1 MIKNKWTVKII
12 LLVTVI
18 LAGLIL
24 CINSINGIPDAETN
38 YKEIYSAMLNA
49 NQEDNLNWENETDFE
64 VNREE
69 IQGGG
74 FQVPKIEGRA
84 IYCTERDVTL
94 AMTSAMWRG
103 ESNEYTYYWSTP
115 KVENIFNPAN
125 VDKEGRIWSKELSKN
140 EIDAINSTGD
150 FVNSLDSAIRTRG
163 YYKCSN
169 NHTTISADKAYVITA
184 DPCNQWTP
192 RKQIVMWMLQI
203 TGGINVDNAETIIA
217 KLKLDGSKA
226 EFVRSDIEAIKQLY
240 NEAIKYGKFKER
252 VNNALSNDG
261 NYATNLTDVDNITS
275 EYYTSNSN
283 KYIKVGP
290 YTMKYVNGKYLNEE
304 IIFGGIGGKVDN
316 ETLGLY
322 IQNGNQKIKVNK
334 IITDDK
340 IANTKN
346 FRPCEES
353 DPVSGLYVEHT
364 TDFMRPS
371 SEKEFYILIPKT
383 ELEADAKLYAHF
395 TWMEAKGEECVKN
408 GISYQISEGSLEK
421 KNRITRLKPNKDK
434 KIKFEA
440 TFTQQLTEFNGEREL
455 KEFTLDLGTVQPPS
469 KEGSYYVSI
478 RKIGEG
484 GKGLEG
490 AEFLINGVSYGTNED
505 GYIENEDGDILMEQ
519 LINASGTETW
529 TVEEKSAPEGYITQP
544 LKIVFN
550 VYKVY
555 NSTTNTYEVDRIEIV
570 SSNSNAKVTFN
581 KENKT
586 ITVQIKNIEKPD
598 PNNPNDLL
606 DTYEIKAKKVDEQGK
621 GLAGAKFNI
630 TWPTGKTSEA
640 TSNENGDLV
649 ISGQT
654 PILGLN
660 SEEEDHFK
668 IEEIEAPAGYKMING
683 AIEFDVKK
691 EKLITIDGTDKY
703 GITGIINVNAP
714 EGVTIELNGRG
725 EISIVIPNQK
735 DIKLISIGGNVWEDA
750 KTGKASL
757 GDGINSTT
765 NNVDKNLENIKVSLY
780 TEDMKLAELMPA
792 DSVTNIYNRINPT
805 LTDANG
811 NYKFE
816 GVDESKKYY
825 VVFEYDGQ
833 VYMPTE
839 YLAKGISGDTI
850 QNYNSVE
857 EMLGELT
864 NIGTGRDNGNSGST
878 GGKNTGTG
886 TNTGSGK
893 NTQTNTE
900 WFEKW
905 KTNSKASELET
916 NTGKNTIEG
925 RQTFNNRFAE
935 IGASPK
941 NYISKNTLGISTYL
955 VEEEGIYY
963 NKSYTRLELM
973 GYTLKKTSKGVAYVQ
988 DKIQLVDG
996 YKYNKYGTLDYDD
1009 NGAIT
1014 SEWSEGLISQKIKEF
1029 IVANGHYP
1037 NEAEKVRIYRS
1048 IVGDMNDDEAWNKL
1062 QFIEDC
1068 KMSALTKSP
1077 FNSGIEYYPTNKN
1090 ATFGTDLLT
1099 NYVNLGLW
1107 RRQEFNAQLTKD
1119 VVEVTTTSN
1128 GNSLTT
1134 PFNSKEK
1141 ALYYIK
1147 DYMNDYTN
1155 AIKENNG
1162 KINLAKQYAD
1172 SQQGIYINRLNAQYY
1187 YNKYYDRPIK
1197 QSEYMGQRNL
1207 EVEIKYRI
1215 TVYNLSQSLETQII
1229 EVVDYYDD
1237 SLQLTSAVVNTN
1249 GKNISNDKSS
1259 AVSESIY
1266 GQVTEK
1272 SFPGFN
1278 KVYIRLQNK
1287 QLATGEGITIDL
1299 TYKVKRMALQGFEGY
1314 INIGEKTNIAEINGY
1329 KTYYSA
1335 NTSTPNRHGAIIG
1348 NNTTVAGLIDVN
1360 STPGNLET
1368 IEEITNGVI
1377 NFEDD
1382 SDKTT
1387 ATLTI
1392 DDGDDPT
1399 PPDSDTPPDSN
1410 TPIDSTNIISGC
1422 VWEDA
1427 KTGKASLG
1435 NGIRDSG
1442 EKRIAG
1448 VKVALCTRE
1457 DKINDQLS
1465 TGEKQVDWIQ
1475 RYNEK
1480 NYNKYTYKVVKEETT
1495 DQNGEYSFKD
1505 VEKGDYYVLFGY
1517 GLDDAT
1523 VLTNNKEN
1531 ETNKIL
1537 GKTGSNTKSY
1547 NGQDYKS
1554 TIFQAGFENGYDIEN
1569 VDYDKSLNEAHVSKA
1584 IDDWARV
1591 EEVNKYS
1598 KIQTNHIAEV
1608 LASPTKVPTYLGE
1621 QYGSDLMGRLV
1632 DELTTNTWKIAK
1644 TQKIKIEGRRG
1655 GEKIENVD
1663 LGLVERPITQ
1673 LQITNN
1679 VENVK
1684 VTLSDGSI
1692 VFDATQTAE
1701 AKGNEIKNV
1710 IWKSNR
1716 STTKGIT
1723 GGFIQLYL
1731 DEELMYGATIQ
1742 ITYKMQINKLNDY
1755 VEYEGLEY
1763 YAKGRTNSENKVE
1776 SKAKKLVCYIPN
1788 KMQFNKTQS
1797 GDWNSITDINEI
1809 IPAEEKD
1816 GENINNNLVNYRLKD
1831 TISSQSN
1838 TISKI
1843 EADNINNKYSNKGYL
1858 DNEYLN
1864 NNMLTISQ
1872 LITKEGA
1879 QGGYECKVE
1888 IVELENAVGRRMKTS
1903 IVGNFNPANDPV
1915 ENDEAKAENVAVMPP
1930 FGIGQVF
1937 YYILTIVIAGMLVV
1951 GIIFIKKKVLVK

>member
-49 NQEDNLNWENETDFE
+49 NQEDNLNWGNETGFE
-64 VNREE
+64 VDPDNM
-69 IQGGG
+69 QSNG
-74 FQVPKIEGRA
+74 FEVPKVEGRA
-84 IYCTERDVTL
+84 IYCTERGVTL
-94 AMTSAMWRG
+94 AMNSNMYRG
-103 ESNEYTYYWSTP
+103 TNTAYSYYNWGP
-115 KVENIFNPAN
+115 KIVSNIFDPAN
-125 VDKEGRIWSKELSKN
+125 GNLWSRELTDT
-140 EIDAINSTGD
+140 EISAINNVKD
-150 FVNSLDSAIRTRG
+150 FGLLATIRTRG

-226 EFVRSDIEAIKQLY
+226 KFVRSDIEAIKQLY
-240 NEAIKYGKFKER
+240 NEAKAYRRFKNG
-252 VNNALSNDG
+252 VNKALSNG
-261 NYATNLTDVDNITS
+261 GSYATNLTDVDNMTS

-283 KYIKVGP
+283 EYIKVGP
-290 YTMKYVNGKYLNEE
+290 YTMKYVNGKYKDEK

-322 IQNGNQKIKVNK
+322 IQNGNQKIKVEK
-334 IITDDK
+334 IITNDNER
-340 IANTKN
+340 NTKN

-383 ELEADAKLYAHF
+383 ELEDDAKLYAHF
-395 TWMEAKGEECVKN
+395 TWMEAKGEKCVKN
-408 GISYQISEGSLEK
+408 GISYQISEDSLK
-421 KNRITRLKPNKDK
+421 KSNGKTKLKPDANK
-434 KIKFEA
+434 KIEFEA
-440 TFTQQLTEFNGEREL
+440 TFTQQLTEFNGERKL

-469 KEGSYYVSI
+469 KEGSYSI
-478 RKIGEG
+478 NMRKIDEKGD
-484 GKGLEG
+484 GLEG
-490 AEFLINGVSYGTNED
+490 AEFLINGLLTYVSDKD
-505 GYIENEDGDILMEQ
+505 GYILRSHQ
-519 LINASGTETW
+519 VINASGTETW
-529 TVEEKSAPEGYITQP
+529 TVEEKSVPEGYITQP

-570 SSNSNAKVTFN
+570 SANSNAKVTFN
-581 KENKT
+581 KENQT
-586 ITVQIKNIEKPD
+586 ITVQIKNIKANPENPD
-598 PNNPNDLL
+598 DLL
-606 DTYEIKAKKVDEQGK
+606 DTYEIKARKVNEQGN

-654 PILGLN
+654 PMLGLN
-660 SEEEDHFK
+660 SEGEDHFK

-780 TEDMKLAELMPA
+780 TEDMKPAELMPA

-905 KTNSKASELET
+905 KANSKASEYET
-916 NTGKNTIEG
+916 NTGRITIEG

-1048 IVGDMNDDEAWNKL
+1048 IVGDMNDNEAWNKL

-1141 ALYYIK
+1141 ALYNIK

-1155 AIKENNG
+1155 AIKDNNG

-1197 QSEYMGQRNL
+1197 QSEYIGQRNL

-1215 TVYNLSQSLETQII
+1215 TVYNLSQSLETQIT

-1249 GKNISNDKSS
+1249 GKNISKDKSS

-1314 INIGEKTNIAEINGY
+1314 VNIGEKTNIAEINGY

-1348 NNTTVAGLIDVN
+1348 NNTTVAGLVDVN

-1392 DDGDDPT
+1392 TDDPT
-1399 PPDSDTPPDSN
+1399 PPDPDTPPDPN

-1422 VWEDA
+1422 VWEDNN
-1427 KTGKASLG
+1427 K

-1442 EKRIAG
+1442 EEKIAG
-1448 VKVALCTRE
+1448 VKVALCTR
-1457 DKINDQLS
+1457 INDQLG

-1495 DQNGEYSFKD
+1495 DQNGEYRFKD
-1505 VEKGDYYVLFGY
+1505 VEKGYYYVLFGY

-1554 TIFQAGFENGYDIEN
+1554 TIFQANLENGEYDLEKIKE
-1569 VDYDKSLNEAHVSKA
+1569 YDKNLNDKYVSDA
-1584 IDDWARV
+1584 IDDWERV
-1591 EEVNKYS
+1591 KEVNEYS

-1644 TQKIKIEGRRG
+1644 TPKIEVTEVKG
-1655 GEKIENVD
+1655 GERIPNVD
-1663 LGLVERPITQ
+1663 LGLVERPKTQ

-1701 AKGNEIKNV
+1701 ATKGNV

-1716 STTKGIT
+1716 SATKGIT
-1723 GGFIQLYL
+1723 GGLIHLYL
-1731 DEELMYGATIQ
+1731 DKELMYGATIQ
-1742 ITYKMQINKLNDY
+1742 ITYKMQINNLNDY

-1843 EADNINNKYSNKGYL
+1843 EADNINNA
-1858 DNEYLN
+1858 YLN

-1872 LITKEGA
+1872 LITKESA

-1888 IVELENAVGRRMKTS
+1888 IVELENAVGRRMETS

-1915 ENDEAKAENVAVMPP
+1915 ENDEAKAEDVAVMPP

-1937 YYILTIVIAGMLVV
+1937 YYVLTIVIAGMLVV

>member
-49 NQEDNLNWENETDFE
+49 NQEDNLNWGNETGFE
-64 VNREE
+64 VDPDN
-69 IQGGG
+69 IQSNG
-74 FQVPKIEGRA
+74 FEVPKVEGRA
-84 IYCTERDVTL
+84 IYCTERGVTL
-94 AMTSAMWRG
+94 AMNSNMYRG
-103 ESNEYTYYWSTP
+103 TNKAYSYYNWGP
-115 KVENIFNPAN
+115 KIVSNIFDPAN
-125 VDKEGRIWSKELSKN
+125 GMWSKTLTDD
-140 EIDAINSTGD
+140 EIEAINNVKD
-150 FVNSLDSAIRTRG
+150 FGLLATIRTRG

-192 RKQIVMWMLQI
+192 RKQIVMWMLI
-203 TGGINVDNAETIIA
+203 DGGVNTENAETIIER
-217 KLKLDGSKA
+217 LDIDGGKA
-226 EFVRSDIEAIKQLY
+226 QFVRDNVDAIKQLY
-240 NEAIKYGKFKER
+240 YEAIAYGKFKER

-275 EYYTSNSN
+275 EYYPSNS
-283 KYIKVGP
+283 KEYIKVGP
-290 YTMKYVNGKYLNEE
+290 YTMKYVNGKYKDEK

-334 IITDDK
+334 IITDDEVN
-340 IANTKN
+340 NTKN
-346 FRPCEES
+346 FKPCEES
-353 DPVSGLYVEHT
+353 HPVSGLYVEHT
-364 TDFMRPS
+364 KTAMKPS

-395 TWMEAKGEECVKN
+395 TWMEAKGEKCVKN
-408 GISYQISEGSLEK
+408 GISYQISEDSLK
-421 KNRITRLKPNKDK
+421 KSNGKTKLKPDANK
-434 KIKFEA
+434 KIEFEA
-440 TFTQQLTEFNGEREL
+440 TFTQQLTEFNGERKL

-469 KEGSYYVSI
+469 KEGSYSI
-478 RKIGEG
+478 NMRKIYEDENGVEH
-484 GKGLEG
+484 GLEG
-490 AEFLINGVSYGTNED
+490 AEFLINGLLTYVSDED
-505 GYIENEDGDILMEQ
+505 GYILRGQQI
-519 LINASGTETW
+519 INASGTETW
-529 TVEEKSAPEGYITQP
+529 TVEEKIAPAGYIVQP

-570 SSNSNAKVTFN
+570 SSNSNAEVTFN
-581 KENKT
+581 KEDQT
-586 ITVQIKNIEKPD
+586 ITVKIKNIK
-598 PNNPNDLL
+598 NPNPDNPDDLL
-606 DTYEIKAKKVDEQGK
+606 NTYKIKAKKVDEQGN
-621 GLAGAKFNI
+621 GLAGAKFKI

-654 PILGLN
+654 PTLLLN
-660 SEEEDHFK
+660 SEGEDHFK

-703 GITGIINVNAP
+703 GITIVNVNTP
-714 EGVTIELNGRG
+714 EGVIIGLSGSG
-725 EISIVIPNQK
+725 EISIVISNQK
-735 DIKLISIGGNVWEDA
+735 DIPLISIGGNVWEDA

-780 TEDMKLAELMPA
+780 TEDMKLAELMPD

-905 KTNSKASELET
+905 KANSKASELET

-996 YKYNKYGTLDYDD
+996 YKYNQYGTLDYDD

-1215 TVYNLSQSLETQII
+1215 TVYNLSQSLETQIT

-1505 VEKGDYYVLFGY
+1505 VKKGDYYVLFGY

-1523 VLTNNKEN
+1523 ILTNNKEN

-1554 TIFQAGFENGYDIEN
+1554 TIFQANLENGEYDLEEIKE
-1569 VDYDKSLNEAHVSKA
+1569 YDKNLNDKYVSDA
-1584 IDDWARV
+1584 IDDWDRV
-1591 EEVNKYS
+1591 KEVNEYS

-1644 TQKIKIEGRRG
+1644 TPKIEVTEVKG
-1655 GEKIENVD
+1655 GERIPNVD

-1701 AKGNEIKNV
+1701 ATKNV

-1716 STTKGIT
+1716 IATKGIT

-1742 ITYKMQINKLNDY
+1742 ITYKMQINEKNDDY

-1763 YAKGRTNSENKVE
+1763 YAKGRTNSGIKVE

-1843 EADNINNKYSNKGYL
+1843 EANNIN
-1858 DNEYLN
+1858 NEYLN
-1864 NNMLTISQ
+1864 HNMLTISQ

-1888 IVELENAVGRRMKTS
+1888 IVELENAVGRRMETS
-1903 IVGNFNPANDPV
+1903 IVGNFNPANNPV
-1915 ENDEAKAENVAVMPP
+1915 ENDEAKAEDVAVMPP

>member
-38 YKEIYSAMLNA
+38 YKEVYSAMLNA
-49 NQEDNLNWENETDFE
+49 NQEDNLNWGNETGFE
-64 VNREE
+64 VDPDN
-69 IQGGG
+69 IQGNG
-74 FQVPKIEGRA
+74 FEVPKVEGRA
-84 IYCTERDVTL
+84 IYCTQRGVTL

-103 ESNEYTYYWSTP
+103 ESNAYTYYWSTP
-115 KVENIFNPAN
+115 KVENIFKPAN
-125 VDKEGRIWSKELSKN
+125 EKNLWSKELDDK
-140 EIDAINSTGD
+140 EIEAINNVENFGASIKST
-150 FVNSLDSAIRTRG
+150 IRTRG
-163 YYKCSN
+163 YYECGN

-184 DPCNQWTP
+184 EPCNQWTP
-192 RKQIVMWMLQI
+192 RKQIVMWMLI
-203 TGGINVDNAETIIA
+203 DGGVNTENAETIIA
-217 KLKLDGSKA
+217 RLDIDGGKA
-226 EFVRSDIEAIKQLY
+226 QFVRDNVDAIKQLY

-322 IQNGNQKIKVNK
+322 IQNGNQKIKVEK
-334 IITDDK
+334 IITNDNEW
-340 IANTKN
+340 NTKN

-421 KNRITRLKPNKDK
+421 ENGITRLKPNKDK
-434 KIKFEA
+434 KIEFEA
-440 TFTQQLTEFNGEREL
+440 ACTQQLTEFNGEREL

-469 KEGSYYVSI
+469 KEGSYSI
-478 RKIGEG
+478 NMRKIYEDENGVEH
-484 GKGLEG
+484 GLEG
-490 AEFLINGVSYGTNED
+490 AKFLINGLLTRESDKD
-505 GYIENEDGDILMEQ
+505 GFILRCHQ
-519 LINASGTETW
+519 VINASGTETW
-529 TVEEKSAPEGYITQP
+529 TVEEKSAPAGYITQP

-570 SSNSNAKVTFN
+570 SANSNAKVTFN
-581 KENKT
+581 KENQT

-606 DTYEIKAKKVDEQGK
+606 DTYEIKAKKVNEQGN

-654 PILGLN
+654 HILGLN
-660 SEEEDHFK
+660 SEGEDHFK

-750 KTGKASL
+750 KTGKACL

-765 NNVDKNLENIKVSLY
+765 NNVDKKLENIKVSLY
-780 TEDMKLAELMPA
+780 TEDMKLAELMPD

-816 GVDESKKYY
+816 GVCVDESKKYY

-905 KTNSKASELET
+905 KANSKASELET

-1014 SEWSEGLISQKIKEF
+1014 NEWSEGLISKKIKEF

-1077 FNSGIEYYPTNKN
+1077 FNSGIEYYPTDKN

-1119 VVEVTTTSN
+1119 VVEVTTTNTKN
-1128 GNSLTT
+1128 GNSDKTV
-1134 PFNSKEK
+1134 FNGKTY
-1141 ALYYIK
+1141 ALDSIK

-1155 AIKENNG
+1155 AINNSG

-1172 SQQGIYINRLNAQYY
+1172 SQRGIYINRLNAQYY
-1187 YNKYYDRPIK
+1187 YNKYYDRPIMS
-1197 QSEYMGQRNL
+1197 QTDLN
-1207 EVEIKYRI
+1207 VEIKYRI
-1215 TVYNLSQSLETQII
+1215 TIYNLSQSLETQII

-1237 SLQLTSAVVNTN
+1237 SLFLKSAVVNTD

-1259 AVSESIY
+1259 AKPESKY
-1266 GQVTEK
+1266 GPVTEK
-1272 SFPGFN
+1272 SFAGFN
-1278 KVYIRLQNK
+1278 KAYIRLQNK
-1287 QLATGEGITIDL
+1287 QLATGEAITIDL
-1299 TYKVKRMALQGFEGY
+1299 TYEVKRMALQGFQGY
-1314 INIGEKTNIAEINGY
+1314 VNIGEKTNIAEINGY
-1329 KTYYSA
+1329 KTYYSE
-1335 NTSTPNRHGAIIG
+1335 NTSTPNRHGEIIG

-1392 DDGDDPT
+1392 TDDGDDPT
-1399 PPDSDTPPDSN
+1399 PPDPN
-1410 TPIDSTNIISGC
+1410 TPIDSTNTISGC
-1422 VWEDA
+1422 VWEDNN
-1427 KTGKASLG
+1427 K

-1442 EKRIAG
+1442 EEKEKIAG
-1448 VKVALCTRE
+1448 VKVALCKKYERNDSTQQAAGDE
-1457 DKINDQLS
+1457 KLGWIKEYNDKRYNKEYIYKSVADEYT
-1465 TGEKQVDWIQ
+1465 TGEDG
-1475 RYNEK
+1475 
-1480 NYNKYTYKVVKEETT
+1480 KYSFEVKE
-1495 DQNGEYSFKD
+1495 S
-1505 VEKGDYYVLFGY
+1505 GDYYVLFGY

-1523 VLTNNKEN
+1523 VLTNDEDN
-1531 ETNKIL
+1531 ETYKVL
-1537 GKTGSNTKSY
+1537 VERRGKNEKSY

-1742 ITYKMQINKLNDY
+1742 ITYKMQINEKNDDY

-1763 YAKGRTNSENKVE
+1763 YAKGRTNSGIKVE

-1843 EADNINNKYSNKGYL
+1843 EANNIN
-1858 DNEYLN
+1858 NEYLN
-1864 NNMLTISQ
+1864 HNMLTISQ

-1888 IVELENAVGRRMKTS
+1888 IVELENAVGRRMETS

-1937 YYILTIVIAGMLVV
+1937 YYVLTIVIAGMLVV

>member
-49 NQEDNLNWENETDFE
+49 NQEDNLNWGNETGFE
-64 VNREE
+64 VDPDNL
-69 IQGGG
+69 QSNG
-74 FQVPKIEGRA
+74 FEVPKVEGRA
-84 IYCTERDVTL
+84 IYCTERGVTL
-94 AMTSAMWRG
+94 AMNSNMYRG
-103 ESNEYTYYWSTP
+103 TNTAYSYYNWGP
-115 KVENIFNPAN
+115 KIVSNIFDPAN
-125 VDKEGRIWSKELSKN
+125 GNLWSRKLTDT
-140 EIDAINSTGD
+140 EIRAINNVKD
-150 FVNSLDSAIRTRG
+150 FGLLATIRTRG

-240 NEAIKYGKFKER
+240 NEAKAYRRFKNG
-252 VNNALSNDG
+252 VNKALSNG
-261 NYATNLTDVDNITS
+261 GSYATNLTDVDNITS

-283 KYIKVGP
+283 EYIKVGP
-290 YTMKYVNGKYLNEE
+290 YTMKYVNGKYKDEK

-322 IQNGNQKIKVNK
+322 IQNGNQKIKVEK
-334 IITDDK
+334 IITNDNER
-340 IANTKN
+340 NTKN
-346 FRPCEES
+346 FKPCEES

-395 TWMEAKGEECVKN
+395 TWMEAKGEKCVKN
-408 GISYQISEGSLEK
+408 GISYQISEDSLK
-421 KNRITRLKPNKDK
+421 KSNGKTKLKPDANNK
-434 KIKFEA
+434 IEFEA
-440 TFTQQLTEFNGEREL
+440 TFTQQLTEFNGERKL

-469 KEGSYYVSI
+469 KEGSYSI
-478 RKIGEG
+478 NMRKIDEKGD
-484 GKGLEG
+484 GLEG
-490 AEFLINGVSYGTNED
+490 AEFLINGLLTYVSDKD
-505 GYIENEDGDILMEQ
+505 GYILRSHQ
-519 LINASGTETW
+519 VINASGTETW
-529 TVEEKSAPEGYITQP
+529 TVEEKSTPEGYITQP

-570 SSNSNAKVTFN
+570 SANSNAKVTFN
-581 KENKT
+581 KENQT
-586 ITVQIKNIEKPD
+586 ITVQIKNIKANPENPD
-598 PNNPNDLL
+598 DLL
-606 DTYEIKAKKVDEQGK
+606 DTYEIKAKKVNEQGN

-649 ISGQT
+649 ISGQI

-660 SEEEDHFK
+660 SEGEDHFK

-864 NIGTGRDNGNSGST
+864 NIGTGRDNGNSGNT

-905 KTNSKASELET
+905 KANSKASEYET
-916 NTGKNTIEG
+916 NTGRITIEG

-1014 SEWSEGLISQKIKEF
+1014 SEWSEGLISQKVKEF

-1048 IVGDMNDDEAWNKL
+1048 IVGDMNDNEAWNKL

-1141 ALYYIK
+1141 ALYNIK

-1155 AIKENNG
+1155 AIKDNNG

-1215 TVYNLSQSLETQII
+1215 TVYNLSQSLETQIT

-1299 TYKVKRMALQGFEGY
+1299 TYKVKRMALQGFGGY

-1348 NNTTVAGLIDVN
+1348 NNTTVAGLVDVN

-1392 DDGDDPT
+1392 TDDPT
-1399 PPDSDTPPDSN
+1399 PPDPDTPPDPN

-1505 VEKGDYYVLFGY
+1505 VKKGDYYVLFGY

-1523 VLTNNKEN
+1523 ILTNNKEN

-1554 TIFQAGFENGYDIEN
+1554 TIFQANLENGEYDLEEIKE
-1569 VDYDKSLNEAHVSKA
+1569 YDKNLNDKYVSDA
-1584 IDDWARV
+1584 IDDWDRV
-1591 EEVNKYS
+1591 KEVNEYS

-1644 TQKIKIEGRRG
+1644 TPKIEVTEVKG
-1655 GEKIENVD
+1655 GERIPNVD

-1701 AKGNEIKNV
+1701 ATKNV

-1716 STTKGIT
+1716 IATKGIT

-1742 ITYKMQINKLNDY
+1742 ITYKMQINEKNDDY

-1763 YAKGRTNSENKVE
+1763 YAKGRTNSGIKVE

-1843 EADNINNKYSNKGYL
+1843 EANNIN
-1858 DNEYLN
+1858 NEYLN
-1864 NNMLTISQ
+1864 HNMLTISQ

-1888 IVELENAVGRRMKTS
+1888 IVELENAVGRRMETS
-1903 IVGNFNPANDPV
+1903 IVGNFNPANNPV
-1915 ENDEAKAENVAVMPP
+1915 ENDEAKAEDVAVMPP

-1937 YYILTIVIAGMLVV
+1937 YYVLTVVIAGMLVV

>member
-49 NQEDNLNWENETDFE
+49 NQEDNLNWGNETGFE
-64 VNREE
+64 VDPDN
-69 IQGGG
+69 IQSNG
-74 FQVPKIEGRA
+74 FEVPKVEGRA
-84 IYCTERDVTL
+84 IYCTQRGVTL

-103 ESNEYTYYWSTP
+103 ESDAYTYYWSKP

-125 VDKEGRIWSKELSKN
+125 GMWSKTLTDD
-140 EIDAINSTGD
+140 EIKAINSNED
-150 FVNSLDSAIRTRG
+150 FANSHDSAIRTRG
-163 YYKCSN
+163 YYECGN
-169 NHTTISADKAYVITA
+169 NHTTISAEEAYVITA

-192 RKQIVMWMLQI
+192 RKQIVMWMLI
-203 TGGINVDNAETIIA
+203 DGGVNTENAETIIER
-217 KLKLDGSKA
+217 LDIDGGKA
-226 EFVRSDIEAIKQLY
+226 QFVRDNVDAIKQLY
-240 NEAIKYGKFKER
+240 YEAIAYGKFKER

-275 EYYTSNSN
+275 EYYPSNS
-283 KYIKVGP
+283 KEYIKVGP
-290 YTMKYVNGKYLNEE
+290 YTMKYVNGKYKDEK

-334 IITDDK
+334 IITDDEVN
-340 IANTKN
+340 NTKN
-346 FRPCEES
+346 FKPCEES
-353 DPVSGLYVEHT
+353 HPVSGLYVEHT
-364 TDFMRPS
+364 KTAMKPS

-395 TWMEAKGEECVKN
+395 TWMEAKGEKCVKN
-408 GISYQISEGSLEK
+408 GISYQISEDSLK
-421 KNRITRLKPNKDK
+421 KSNGKTKLKPDANK
-434 KIKFEA
+434 KIEFEA
-440 TFTQQLTEFNGEREL
+440 TFTQQLTEFNGERKL

-469 KEGSYYVSI
+469 KEGSYSI
-478 RKIGEG
+478 NMRKIYEDENGVEH
-484 GKGLEG
+484 GLEG
-490 AEFLINGVSYGTNED
+490 AEFLINGLLTYVSDED
-505 GYIENEDGDILMEQ
+505 GYILRGQQI
-519 LINASGTETW
+519 INASGTETW
-529 TVEEKSAPEGYITQP
+529 TVEEKIAPAGYIVQP

-570 SSNSNAKVTFN
+570 SSNSNAEVTFN
-581 KENKT
+581 KEDQT
-586 ITVQIKNIEKPD
+586 ITVKIKNIK
-598 PNNPNDLL
+598 NPNPDNPDDLL
-606 DTYEIKAKKVDEQGK
+606 NTYKIKAKKVDEQGN
-621 GLAGAKFNI
+621 GLAGAKFKI

-654 PILGLN
+654 PTLLLN
-660 SEEEDHFK
+660 SEGEDHFK

-703 GITGIINVNAP
+703 GITIVNVNTP
-714 EGVTIELNGRG
+714 EGVIIGLSGSG
-725 EISIVIPNQK
+725 EISIVISNQK
-735 DIKLISIGGNVWEDA
+735 DIPLISIGGNVWEDA

-780 TEDMKLAELMPA
+780 TEDMKLAELMPD

-905 KTNSKASELET
+905 KANSKASELET

-1392 DDGDDPT
+1392 TDDPT

-1410 TPIDSTNIISGC
+1410 TPIDSTNIIDGC
-1422 VWEDA
+1422 VWEDNN
-1427 KTGKASLG
+1427 K
-1435 NGIRDSG
+1435 NGIRDLG
-1442 EKRIAG
+1442 EEKIAG
-1448 VKVALCTRE
+1448 VKVALCTR
-1457 DKINDQLS
+1457 INDQLGA
-1465 TGEKQVDWIQ
+1465 GEKQVDWIQ

-1554 TIFQAGFENGYDIEN
+1554 TIFQANLENGEYDLEEIKE
-1569 VDYDKSLNEAHVSKA
+1569 YDKNLNDKYVSDA
-1584 IDDWARV
+1584 IDDWGRV
-1591 EEVNKYS
+1591 KEVNEYS

-1644 TQKIKIEGRRG
+1644 TPKIEVTEVKG
-1655 GEKIENVD
+1655 GERIPNVD

-1701 AKGNEIKNV
+1701 ATKGNEIKNV

-1716 STTKGIT
+1716 IATKGIT

-1731 DEELMYGATIQ
+1731 DKELMYGATIQ
-1742 ITYKMQINKLNDY
+1742 ITYKMQINEKNDDY

-1763 YAKGRTNSENKVE
+1763 YAKGRTNSGTKVE
-1776 SKAKKLVCYIPN
+1776 SGAKKLVCYIPN

-1797 GDWNSITDINEI
+1797 GNWNAITDINEI

-1816 GENINNNLVNYRLKD
+1816 DENINNNLVNYRLKD

-1838 TISKI
+1838 TICKI
-1843 EADNINNKYSNKGYL
+1843 ERPNNTEDKEAYL
-1858 DNEYLN
+1858 NNAYLN

-1937 YYILTIVIAGMLVV
+1937 YYVLTVVIAGMLVV

>member
-49 NQEDNLNWENETDFE
+49 NQEDNLNWGNETGFE
-64 VNREE
+64 VNPDN
-69 IQGGG
+69 IQSNG
-74 FQVPKIEGRA
+74 FEVPKVEGRA
-84 IYCTERDVTL
+84 IYCTQRDVTL

-103 ESNEYTYYWSTP
+103 ESSAYTYYWSTP
-115 KVENIFNPAN
+115 KVEDIFNPAN
-125 VDKEGRIWSKELSKN
+125 GNLWSRELTDT
-140 EIDAINSTGD
+140 EISAINN
-150 FVNSLDSAIRTRG
+150 VNNFGLPATIRTRG

-226 EFVRSDIEAIKQLY
+226 QFVRDNVDAIKQLY

-340 IANTKN
+340 ITNTKN
-346 FRPCEES
+346 FKPCEES

-383 ELEADAKLYAHF
+383 ELEDDAKLYAHF
-395 TWMEAKGEECVKN
+395 TWMEAKGEKCVKN
-408 GISYQISEGSLEK
+408 GISYQISEDSLK
-421 KNRITRLKPNKDK
+421 KSNGKTKLKPDANK
-434 KIKFEA
+434 KIEFEA
-440 TFTQQLTEFNGEREL
+440 TFTQQLTEFNGERKL

-469 KEGSYYVSI
+469 KEGSYSI
-478 RKIGEG
+478 NMRKIDEKGD
-484 GKGLEG
+484 GLEG
-490 AEFLINGVSYGTNED
+490 AEFLINGLLTYVSDKD
-505 GYIENEDGDILMEQ
+505 GYILRSHQ
-519 LINASGTETW
+519 VINASGTETW
-529 TVEEKSAPEGYITQP
+529 TVEEKSTPEGYITQP

-570 SSNSNAKVTFN
+570 SANSNAKVTFN
-581 KENKT
+581 KENQT
-586 ITVQIKNIEKPD
+586 ITVQIKNIKANPENPD
-598 PNNPNDLL
+598 DLL
-606 DTYEIKAKKVDEQGK
+606 DTYEIKAKKVNEQGN

-649 ISGQT
+649 ISGQI
-654 PILGLN
+654 PILELN
-660 SEEEDHFK
+660 SEGEDHFK

-864 NIGTGRDNGNSGST
+864 NIGTGRDNGNSGNT

-905 KTNSKASELET
+905 KANSKASEYET
-916 NTGKNTIEG
+916 NTGRITIEG

-1014 SEWSEGLISQKIKEF
+1014 SEWSEGLISQKVKEF

-1048 IVGDMNDDEAWNKL
+1048 IVGDMNDNEAWNKL

-1141 ALYYIK
+1141 ALYNIK

-1155 AIKENNG
+1155 AIKDNNG

-1215 TVYNLSQSLETQII
+1215 TVYNLSQSLETQIT

-1348 NNTTVAGLIDVN
+1348 NNTTVAGLVDVN

-1392 DDGDDPT
+1392 TDDPT
-1399 PPDSDTPPDSN
+1399 PPDPDTPPDPN

-1505 VEKGDYYVLFGY
+1505 VKKGDYYVLFGY

-1523 VLTNNKEN
+1523 ILTNNKEN

-1537 GKTGSNTKSY
+1537 EKTGSNTKSY

-1554 TIFQAGFENGYDIEN
+1554 TIFQANLENGEYDLEKIKE
-1569 VDYDKSLNEAHVSKA
+1569 YDKNLNDKYVSDA
-1584 IDDWARV
+1584 IDDWERV
-1591 EEVNKYS
+1591 KEVNEYS

-1644 TQKIKIEGRRG
+1644 TPKIEVKEVKG
-1655 GEKIENVD
+1655 GERIPNVD

-1716 STTKGIT
+1716 IATKGIT

-1742 ITYKMQINKLNDY
+1742 ITYKMQINEKNDDY

-1763 YAKGRTNSENKVE
+1763 YAKGRTNSGIKVE

-1797 GDWNSITDINEI
+1797 GDWNAITDINEI

-1843 EADNINNKYSNKGYL
+1843 EADNINNA
-1858 DNEYLN
+1858 YLN

-1872 LITKEGA
+1872 LITKESA

-1888 IVELENAVGRRMKTS
+1888 IVELENAVGRRMETS

-1915 ENDEAKAENVAVMPP
+1915 ENDEAKAEDVAVMPP

>member
-49 NQEDNLNWENETDFE
+49 NQEDNLNWGNETGFE
-64 VNREE
+64 VDPDN
-69 IQGGG
+69 IQSNG
-74 FQVPKIEGRA
+74 FEVPKVEGRA
-84 IYCTERDVTL
+84 IYCTQRDVTL

-103 ESNEYTYYWSTP
+103 ESSAYTYYWSTP
-115 KVENIFNPAN
+115 KVEDIFNPAN
-125 VDKEGRIWSKELSKN
+125 GNLWSRKLTDT
-140 EIDAINSTGD
+140 EISAINNANNFGLPAT
-150 FVNSLDSAIRTRG
+150 IRTRG

-226 EFVRSDIEAIKQLY
+226 KFVRSDIEAIKQLY
-240 NEAIKYGKFKER
+240 NEAKAYRRFKNG
-252 VNNALSNDG
+252 VNKALSNG
-261 NYATNLTDVDNITS
+261 GSYATNLTDVDNMTS

-283 KYIKVGP
+283 EYIKVGP
-290 YTMKYVNGKYLNEE
+290 YTMKYVNGKYKDEK

-322 IQNGNQKIKVNK
+322 IQNGNQKIKVEK
-334 IITDDK
+334 IITNDNER
-340 IANTKN
+340 NTKN

-383 ELEADAKLYAHF
+383 ELEDDAKLYAHF
-395 TWMEAKGEECVKN
+395 TWMEAKGEKCVKN
-408 GISYQISEGSLEK
+408 GISYQISEDSLK
-421 KNRITRLKPNKDK
+421 KSNGKTKLKPDANNK
-434 KIKFEA
+434 IEFEA
-440 TFTQQLTEFNGEREL
+440 TFTQQLTEFNGERKL

-469 KEGSYYVSI
+469 KEGSYSI
-478 RKIGEG
+478 NMRKIDEKGD
-484 GKGLEG
+484 GLEG
-490 AEFLINGVSYGTNED
+490 AEFLINGLLTYVSDKD
-505 GYIENEDGDILMEQ
+505 GYILRSHQ
-519 LINASGTETW
+519 VINASGTETW
-529 TVEEKSAPEGYITQP
+529 TVEEKSAPEGDITQP

-570 SSNSNAKVTFN
+570 SANSNAKVTFN
-581 KENKT
+581 KENQT
-586 ITVQIKNIEKPD
+586 ITVQIKNIKANPENPD
-598 PNNPNDLL
+598 DLL
-606 DTYEIKAKKVDEQGK
+606 DTYEIKARKVNEQGN

-654 PILGLN
+654 PMLGLN
-660 SEEEDHFK
+660 SEGEDHFK

-905 KTNSKASELET
+905 KANSKASEYET
-916 NTGKNTIEG
+916 NTGRITIEG

-1048 IVGDMNDDEAWNKL
+1048 IVGDMNDNEAWNKL

-1134 PFNSKEK
+1134 PFNNKEK
-1141 ALYYIK
+1141 ALYNIK

-1155 AIKENNG
+1155 AIKDNNG

-1197 QSEYMGQRNL
+1197 QSEYIGQRNL

-1215 TVYNLSQSLETQII
+1215 TVYNLSQSLETQIT

-1249 GKNISNDKSS
+1249 GKNISKDKSS

-1314 INIGEKTNIAEINGY
+1314 VNIGEKTNIAEINGY

-1348 NNTTVAGLIDVN
+1348 NNTTVAGLVDVN

-1392 DDGDDPT
+1392 TDDPT
-1399 PPDSDTPPDSN
+1399 PPDPDTPPDPN

-1422 VWEDA
+1422 VWEDNN
-1427 KTGKASLG
+1427 K

-1442 EKRIAG
+1442 EEKIAG
-1448 VKVALCTRE
+1448 VKVALCTR
-1457 DKINDQLS
+1457 INDQLD

-1495 DQNGEYSFKD
+1495 DQNGEYRFKD
-1505 VEKGDYYVLFGY
+1505 VEKGYYYVLFGY

-1554 TIFQAGFENGYDIEN
+1554 TIFQANLENGEYDLEKIKE
-1569 VDYDKSLNEAHVSKA
+1569 YDKNLNDKYVSDA
-1584 IDDWARV
+1584 IDDWERV
-1591 EEVNKYS
+1591 KEVNEYS

-1644 TQKIKIEGRRG
+1644 TPKIEVTEVKG
-1655 GEKIENVD
+1655 GERIPNVD
-1663 LGLVERPITQ
+1663 LGLVERPKTQ

-1701 AKGNEIKNV
+1701 ATKGNETKNV

-1716 STTKGIT
+1716 SATKGIT

-1731 DEELMYGATIQ
+1731 DKELMYGATIQ
-1742 ITYKMQINKLNDY
+1742 ITYKMQINELNDY

-1763 YAKGRTNSENKVE
+1763 YAKGRTNSGIKVE

-1797 GDWNSITDINEI
+1797 GDWNAITDINEI

-1843 EADNINNKYSNKGYL
+1843 EADNINNA
-1858 DNEYLN
+1858 YLN

-1888 IVELENAVGRRMKTS
+1888 IVELENAVGRRMETS

-1915 ENDEAKAENVAVMPP
+1915 ENDEAKAEDVAVMPP

-1937 YYILTIVIAGMLVV
+1937 YYVLTIVIAGMLVV

>member
-49 NQEDNLNWENETDFE
+49 NQEDNLNWGNETGFE
-64 VNREE
+64 VNPDN
-69 IQGGG
+69 IQSNG
-74 FQVPKIEGRA
+74 FEVPKVEGRA
-84 IYCTERDVTL
+84 IYCTQRDVTL

-103 ESNEYTYYWSTP
+103 ESSAYTYYWSTP
-115 KVENIFNPAN
+115 KVEDIFNPAN
-125 VDKEGRIWSKELSKN
+125 GNLWSRELTDT
-140 EIDAINSTGD
+140 EISAINN
-150 FVNSLDSAIRTRG
+150 VNYFGLPATIRTRG
-163 YYKCSN
+163 YYKYSN

-192 RKQIVMWMLQI
+192 RKQIVMWMLPI

-226 EFVRSDIEAIKQLY
+226 QFVRDNVDAIKQLY

-334 IITDDK
+334 IITDDE
-340 IANTKN
+340 ITNTKN
-346 FRPCEES
+346 FKPCEES

-364 TDFMRPS
+364 NDFMRPS

-421 KNRITRLKPNKDK
+421 ENEITRLKPNKDK

-440 TFTQQLTEFNGEREL
+440 AFTQQLTEFNGEREL

-469 KEGSYYVSI
+469 KEGSYSI
-478 RKIGEG
+478 NMRKIYEDENGVEH
-484 GKGLEG
+484 GLEG
-490 AEFLINGVSYGTNED
+490 AEFLINGLLTYVSDKD
-505 GYIENEDGDILMEQ
+505 GYILRSHQ
-519 LINASGTETW
+519 VINASGTETW

-570 SSNSNAKVTFN
+570 SANSNAKVTFN
-581 KENKT
+581 KENQT
-586 ITVQIKNIEKPD
+586 ITVQIKNIEANPENPD
-598 PNNPNDLL
+598 DLL
-606 DTYEIKAKKVDEQGK
+606 DTYEIKARKVNEQGN

-654 PILGLN
+654 PTLLLD
-660 SEEEDHFK
+660 SEGEDHFK

-792 DSVTNIYNRINPT
+792 DNVTNIYNRINPT

-905 KTNSKASELET
+905 KANSKASELET

-1048 IVGDMNDDEAWNKL
+1048 IVGDMNDNEAWNKL

-1119 VVEVTTTSN
+1119 VVEVTTTNTKN
-1128 GNSLTT
+1128 GNSDKTV
-1134 PFNSKEK
+1134 FNGKTY
-1141 ALYYIK
+1141 ALDSIK
-1147 DYMNDYTN
+1147 DYINDYTN
-1155 AIKENNG
+1155 AIKDNNG

-1215 TVYNLSQSLETQII
+1215 TVYNLSQSLETQIT

-1249 GKNISNDKSS
+1249 GKNISKDKSS

-1348 NNTTVAGLIDVN
+1348 NNTTVAGLVDVN

-1392 DDGDDPT
+1392 TDDGDDPT
-1399 PPDSDTPPDSN
+1399 PPDPN
-1410 TPIDSTNIISGC
+1410 TPIDSTNTISGC
-1422 VWEDA
+1422 VWEDNN
-1427 KTGKASLG
+1427 K

-1442 EKRIAG
+1442 EEKEKIAG
-1448 VKVALCTRE
+1448 VKVALCKKYERNDSTQQAAGDE
-1457 DKINDQLS
+1457 KLGWIKEYNDKRYNKEYIYKSVADEYT
-1465 TGEKQVDWIQ
+1465 TGEDG
-1475 RYNEK
+1475 
-1480 NYNKYTYKVVKEETT
+1480 KYSFEVKE
-1495 DQNGEYSFKD
+1495 S
-1505 VEKGDYYVLFGY
+1505 GDYYVLFGY

-1523 VLTNNKEN
+1523 VLTNDEDN
-1531 ETNKIL
+1531 ETYKVLVERRGRNE
-1537 GKTGSNTKSY
+1537 KSY

-1644 TQKIKIEGRRG
+1644 TQKIKIEGRRD
-1655 GEKIENVD
+1655 GERIENVD

-1742 ITYKMQINKLNDY
+1742 ITYKMQINELNDY
-1755 VEYEGLEY
+1755 VEYKGLEY
-1763 YAKGRTNSENKVE
+1763 YAKGRTNSGIKVE

-1797 GDWNSITDINEI
+1797 GDWNAITDINEI

-1937 YYILTIVIAGMLVV
+1937 YYVLTIVIAGMLVV

>member
-49 NQEDNLNWENETDFE
+49 NQEDNLNWGNETGFE
-64 VNREE
+64 VDPDNL
-69 IQGGG
+69 QSNG
-74 FQVPKIEGRA
+74 FEVPKVEGRA
-84 IYCTERDVTL
+84 IYCTERGVTL
-94 AMTSAMWRG
+94 AMNSNMYRG
-103 ESNEYTYYWSTP
+103 TNTAYSYYNWGP
-115 KVENIFNPAN
+115 KIVSNIFDPAN
-125 VDKEGRIWSKELSKN
+125 GMWSKTLTDD
-140 EIDAINSTGD
+140 EIKAINNVKD
-150 FVNSLDSAIRTRG
+150 FGLLATIRTRG

-240 NEAIKYGKFKER
+240 NEAKAYRRFKNG
-252 VNNALSNDG
+252 VNKALSNG
-261 NYATNLTDVDNITS
+261 GSYATNLTDVDNITS

-283 KYIKVGP
+283 EYIKVGP
-290 YTMKYVNGKYLNEE
+290 YTMKYVNGKYKDEK

-322 IQNGNQKIKVNK
+322 IQNGNQKIKVEK
-334 IITDDK
+334 IITNDNER
-340 IANTKN
+340 NTKN
-346 FRPCEES
+346 FKPCEES

-395 TWMEAKGEECVKN
+395 TWMEAKGEKCVKN
-408 GISYQISEGSLEK
+408 GISYQISEDSLK
-421 KNRITRLKPNKDK
+421 KINGKTKLKPDANNK
-434 KIKFEA
+434 IEFEA
-440 TFTQQLTEFNGEREL
+440 TFTQQLTEFNGERKL

-469 KEGSYYVSI
+469 KEGSYSI
-478 RKIGEG
+478 NMRKIDEN

-490 AEFLINGVSYGTNED
+490 AEFLINGLLTYVSDKD
-505 GYIENEDGDILMEQ
+505 GYILRGHQ
-519 LINASGTETW
+519 VINASGTETW
-529 TVEEKSAPEGYITQP
+529 TVEEKSAPVGYIVQP

-570 SSNSNAKVTFN
+570 SSNSNAEVTFN
-581 KENKT
+581 KEDQT
-586 ITVQIKNIEKPD
+586 ITVQIKNIKANPENPD
-598 PNNPNDLL
+598 DLL
-606 DTYEIKAKKVDEQGK
+606 DTYEIKAKKVNEQGN

-660 SEEEDHFK
+660 SEGEDHFK

-905 KTNSKASELET
+905 KANSKASEYET
-916 NTGKNTIEG
+916 NTGRITIEG

-1048 IVGDMNDDEAWNKL
+1048 IVGDMNDNEAWNKL

-1141 ALYYIK
+1141 ALYNIK

-1155 AIKENNG
+1155 AIKDNNG

-1215 TVYNLSQSLETQII
+1215 TVYNLSQSLETQIT

-1249 GKNISNDKSS
+1249 GKNISKDKSS

-1299 TYKVKRMALQGFEGY
+1299 TYKVKRMTLQGFEGY

-1348 NNTTVAGLIDVN
+1348 NNTTVAGLVDVN

-1392 DDGDDPT
+1392 TDDPT
-1399 PPDSDTPPDSN
+1399 PPDPDTPPDPN

-1422 VWEDA
+1422 VWEDNN
-1427 KTGKASLG
+1427 K

-1442 EKRIAG
+1442 EEKIAG
-1448 VKVALCTRE
+1448 VKVALCTR
-1457 DKINDQLS
+1457 INDQLG

-1495 DQNGEYSFKD
+1495 DQNGEYRFKD
-1505 VEKGDYYVLFGY
+1505 VEKGYYYVLFGY

-1554 TIFQAGFENGYDIEN
+1554 TIFQANLENGEYDLEKIKE
-1569 VDYDKSLNEAHVSKA
+1569 YDKNLNDKYVSDA
-1584 IDDWARV
+1584 IDDWERV
-1591 EEVNKYS
+1591 KEVNEYS

-1644 TQKIKIEGRRG
+1644 TPKIEVTEVKD
-1655 GEKIENVD
+1655 GERIPNVD
-1663 LGLVERPITQ
+1663 LGLVERPKTQ

-1701 AKGNEIKNV
+1701 ATKGNETKNV

-1742 ITYKMQINKLNDY
+1742 ITYKMQINEKNDDY

-1763 YAKGRTNSENKVE
+1763 YAKGRTNSGIKVE

-1797 GDWNSITDINEI
+1797 GDWNAITDINEI

-1843 EADNINNKYSNKGYL
+1843 EADNINNA
-1858 DNEYLN
+1858 YLN

-1872 LITKEGA
+1872 LITKESA

-1888 IVELENAVGRRMKTS
+1888 IVELENAVGRRMETS

-1915 ENDEAKAENVAVMPP
+1915 ENDEAKAEDVAVMPP

-1937 YYILTIVIAGMLVV
+1937 YYVLTIVIAGMLVV

>member
-38 YKEIYSAMLNA
+38 YKEVYSAMLNA
-49 NQEDNLNWENETDFE
+49 NQEDNLNWGNETGFE
-64 VNREE
+64 VDPDN
-69 IQGGG
+69 IQSNG
-74 FQVPKIEGRA
+74 FEVPKVEGRA
-84 IYCTERDVTL
+84 IYCTERGVTL
-94 AMTSAMWRG
+94 AMNSNMYRG
-103 ESNEYTYYWSTP
+103 TNKAYSYYNWGP
-115 KVENIFNPAN
+115 KIVSNIFDPAN
-125 VDKEGRIWSKELSKN
+125 GMWSKTLTDD
-140 EIDAINSTGD
+140 EIEAINNVKD
-150 FVNSLDSAIRTRG
+150 FGLLATIRTRG

-192 RKQIVMWMLQI
+192 RKQIVMWMLI
-203 TGGINVDNAETIIA
+203 DGGVNTENAETIIER
-217 KLKLDGSKA
+217 LDIDGGKA
-226 EFVRSDIEAIKQLY
+226 QFVRDNVDAIKQLY
-240 NEAIKYGKFKER
+240 YEAIAYGKFKER

-275 EYYTSNSN
+275 EYYPSNS
-283 KYIKVGP
+283 KEYIKVGP
-290 YTMKYVNGKYLNEE
+290 YTMKYVNGKYKDEK

-334 IITDDK
+334 IITDDEVN
-340 IANTKN
+340 NTKN
-346 FRPCEES
+346 FKPCEES

-364 TDFMRPS
+364 KTAMKPS

-395 TWMEAKGEECVKN
+395 TWMEAKGEKCVKN
-408 GISYQISEGSLEK
+408 GISYQISEDSLK
-421 KNRITRLKPNKDK
+421 KSNGKTKLKPDANK
-434 KIKFEA
+434 KIEFEA
-440 TFTQQLTEFNGEREL
+440 TFTQQLTEFNGERKL

-469 KEGSYYVSI
+469 KEGSYSI
-478 RKIGEG
+478 NMRKIYEDENGVEH
-484 GKGLEG
+484 GLEG
-490 AEFLINGVSYGTNED
+490 AEFLINGLLTYVSDED
-505 GYIENEDGDILMEQ
+505 GYILRGQQI
-519 LINASGTETW
+519 INASGTETW
-529 TVEEKSAPEGYITQP
+529 TVEEKIAPAGYIVQP

-570 SSNSNAKVTFN
+570 SSNSNAEVTFN
-581 KENKT
+581 KEDQT
-586 ITVQIKNIEKPD
+586 ITVKIKNIK
-598 PNNPNDLL
+598 NPNPDNPDDLL
-606 DTYEIKAKKVDEQGK
+606 NTYKIKAKKVDEQGN
-621 GLAGAKFNI
+621 GLAGAKFKI

-654 PILGLN
+654 PTLLLN
-660 SEEEDHFK
+660 SEGEDHFK

-703 GITGIINVNAP
+703 GITIVNVNTP
-714 EGVTIELNGRG
+714 EGVIIGLSGSG
-725 EISIVIPNQK
+725 EISIVISNQK
-735 DIKLISIGGNVWEDA
+735 DIPLISIGGNVWEDA

-780 TEDMKLAELMPA
+780 TEDMKLAELMPD

-1348 NNTTVAGLIDVN
+1348 NNTTVAGLVDVN

-1392 DDGDDPT
+1392 TDDPT
-1399 PPDSDTPPDSN
+1399 PPDPDTPPDPN

-1465 TGEKQVDWIQ
+1465 AGEKQVDWIQ

-1505 VEKGDYYVLFGY
+1505 VKKGDYYVLFGY

-1523 VLTNNKEN
+1523 ILTNNKEN

-1554 TIFQAGFENGYDIEN
+1554 TIFQANLENGEYDLEEIKE
-1569 VDYDKSLNEAHVSKA
+1569 YDKNLNDKYVSDA
-1584 IDDWARV
+1584 IDDWDRV
-1591 EEVNKYS
+1591 KEVNEYS

-1644 TQKIKIEGRRG
+1644 TPKIEVTEVKG
-1655 GEKIENVD
+1655 GERIPNVD

-1701 AKGNEIKNV
+1701 ATKNV

-1716 STTKGIT
+1716 IATKGIT

-1742 ITYKMQINKLNDY
+1742 ITYKMQINEKNDDY

-1763 YAKGRTNSENKVE
+1763 YAKGRTNSGIKVE

-1843 EADNINNKYSNKGYL
+1843 EANNIN
-1858 DNEYLN
+1858 NEYLN
-1864 NNMLTISQ
+1864 HNMLTISQ

-1888 IVELENAVGRRMKTS
+1888 IVELENAVGRRMETS
-1903 IVGNFNPANDPV
+1903 IVGNFNPANNPV
-1915 ENDEAKAENVAVMPP
+1915 ENDEAKAEDVAVMPP

>member
-49 NQEDNLNWENETDFE
+49 NQEDNLNWGNETGFE
-64 VNREE
+64 VNPDN
-69 IQGGG
+69 IQSNG
-74 FQVPKIEGRA
+74 FEVPKVEGRA
-84 IYCTERDVTL
+84 IYCTQRDVTL

-103 ESNEYTYYWSTP
+103 ESSAYTYYWSTP
-115 KVENIFNPAN
+115 KVEDIFNPAN
-125 VDKEGRIWSKELSKN
+125 GNLWSRKLTDT
-140 EIDAINSTGD
+140 EISAINN
-150 FVNSLDSAIRTRG
+150 VNNFGLPATIRTRG

-226 EFVRSDIEAIKQLY
+226 QFVRDNVDAIKQLY

-340 IANTKN
+340 ITNTKN
-346 FRPCEES
+346 FKPCEES

-421 KNRITRLKPNKDK
+421 ENEITRLKPNKDK

-440 TFTQQLTEFNGEREL
+440 AFTQQLTEFNGEREL

-469 KEGSYYVSI
+469 KEGSYSI
-478 RKIGEG
+478 NMRKIYEDENGVEH
-484 GKGLEG
+484 GLEG
-490 AEFLINGVSYGTNED
+490 AEFLINGLLTYVSDKD
-505 GYIENEDGDILMEQ
+505 GYILRSHQ
-519 LINASGTETW
+519 VINASGTETW

-570 SSNSNAKVTFN
+570 SANSNAKVTFN
-581 KENKT
+581 KENQT
-586 ITVQIKNIEKPD
+586 ITVQIKNIKANPENPD
-598 PNNPNDLL
+598 DLL
-606 DTYEIKAKKVDEQGK
+606 DTYEIKARKVNEQGN

-654 PILGLN
+654 PTLLLN
-660 SEEEDHFK
+660 SEGEDHFK

-905 KTNSKASELET
+905 KANSKASELET

-1048 IVGDMNDDEAWNKL
+1048 IVGDMNDNEAWNKL

-1119 VVEVTTTSN
+1119 VVEVTTTNTKN
-1128 GNSLTT
+1128 GNSDKTV
-1134 PFNSKEK
+1134 FNGKTY
-1141 ALYYIK
+1141 ALDSIK
-1147 DYMNDYTN
+1147 DYINDYTN
-1155 AIKENNG
+1155 AIKDNNG

-1197 QSEYMGQRNL
+1197 QSEYIGQRNL

-1215 TVYNLSQSLETQII
+1215 TVYNLSQSLETQIT

-1249 GKNISNDKSS
+1249 GKNISKDKSS

-1314 INIGEKTNIAEINGY
+1314 VNIGEKTNIAEINGY

-1335 NTSTPNRHGAIIG
+1335 NTSTPNRHGAVIG
-1348 NNTTVAGLIDVN
+1348 NNTTVAGLVDVN

-1392 DDGDDPT
+1392 TDDPT
-1399 PPDSDTPPDSN
+1399 PPDPDTPPDPN

-1422 VWEDA
+1422 VWEDNN
-1427 KTGKASLG
+1427 K

-1442 EKRIAG
+1442 EEKIAG
-1448 VKVALCTRE
+1448 VKVALCKKYERNDSTQQAAGDE
-1457 DKINDQLS
+1457 KLGWIKEYNDK
-1465 TGEKQVDWIQ
+1465 
-1475 RYNEK
+1475 RYNKEYIYK
-1480 NYNKYTYKVVKEETT
+1480 SVADEYTTGKDGKYSFEVKE
-1495 DQNGEYSFKD
+1495 S
-1505 VEKGDYYVLFGY
+1505 GDYYVLFGY

-1523 VLTNNKEN
+1523 VLTNDEDN

-1644 TQKIKIEGRRG
+1644 TQKIKIEGRKN

-1701 AKGNEIKNV
+1701 ATKGNETKNV

-1742 ITYKMQINKLNDY
+1742 ITYKMQINELNDY

-1763 YAKGRTNSENKVE
+1763 YAKGRTNSGIKVE

-1797 GDWNSITDINEI
+1797 GDWNAITDINEI

-1843 EADNINNKYSNKGYL
+1843 EADNINNA
-1858 DNEYLN
+1858 YLN

-1872 LITKEGA
+1872 LITKESA

-1888 IVELENAVGRRMKTS
+1888 IVELENAVGRRMETS

-1915 ENDEAKAENVAVMPP
+1915 ENDEAKAEDVAVMPP

-1937 YYILTIVIAGMLVV
+1937 YYVLTIVIAGMLVV

>member
-38 YKEIYSAMLNA
+38 YKEVYSAMLNA
-49 NQEDNLNWENETDFE
+49 NQEDNLNWGNETGFE
-64 VNREE
+64 VDPDN
-69 IQGGG
+69 IQSNG
-74 FQVPKIEGRA
+74 FEVPKVEGRA
-84 IYCTERDVTL
+84 IYCTERGVTL
-94 AMTSAMWRG
+94 AMNSNMYRG
-103 ESNEYTYYWSTP
+103 TNKAYSYYNWGP
-115 KVENIFNPAN
+115 KIVSNIFDPAN
-125 VDKEGRIWSKELSKN
+125 GMWSKTLTDD
-140 EIDAINSTGD
+140 EIEAINNVKD
-150 FVNSLDSAIRTRG
+150 FGLLATIRTRG

-192 RKQIVMWMLQI
+192 RKQIVMWMLI
-203 TGGINVDNAETIIA
+203 DGGVNTENAETIIER
-217 KLKLDGSKA
+217 LDIDGGKA
-226 EFVRSDIEAIKQLY
+226 QFVRDNVDAIKQLY
-240 NEAIKYGKFKER
+240 YEAIAYGKFKER

-275 EYYTSNSN
+275 EYYPSNS
-283 KYIKVGP
+283 KEYIKVGP
-290 YTMKYVNGKYLNEE
+290 YTMKYVNGKYKDEK

-334 IITDDK
+334 IITDDEVN
-340 IANTKN
+340 NTKN
-346 FRPCEES
+346 FKPCEES

-364 TDFMRPS
+364 KTAMKPS

-395 TWMEAKGEECVKN
+395 TWMEAKGEKCVKN
-408 GISYQISEGSLEK
+408 GISYQISEDSLK
-421 KNRITRLKPNKDK
+421 KSNGKTKLKPDANK
-434 KIKFEA
+434 KIEFEA
-440 TFTQQLTEFNGEREL
+440 TFTQQLTEFNGERKL

-469 KEGSYYVSI
+469 KEGSYSI
-478 RKIGEG
+478 NMRKIYEDENGVEH
-484 GKGLEG
+484 GLEG
-490 AEFLINGVSYGTNED
+490 AEFLINGLLTYVSDED
-505 GYIENEDGDILMEQ
+505 GYILRGQQI
-519 LINASGTETW
+519 INASGTETW
-529 TVEEKSAPEGYITQP
+529 TVEEKIAPAGYIVQP

-570 SSNSNAKVTFN
+570 SSNSNAEVTFN
-581 KENKT
+581 KEDQT
-586 ITVQIKNIEKPD
+586 ITVKIKNIK
-598 PNNPNDLL
+598 NPNPDNPDDLL
-606 DTYEIKAKKVDEQGK
+606 NTYKIKAKKVDEQGN
-621 GLAGAKFNI
+621 GLAGAKFKI

-654 PILGLN
+654 PTLLLN
-660 SEEEDHFK
+660 SEGEDHFK

-703 GITGIINVNAP
+703 GITIVNVNTP
-714 EGVTIELNGRG
+714 EGVIIGLSGSG
-725 EISIVIPNQK
+725 EISIVISNQK
-735 DIKLISIGGNVWEDA
+735 DIPLISIGGNVWEDA

-780 TEDMKLAELMPA
+780 TEDMKLAELMPD

-905 KTNSKASELET
+905 KANSKASELET

-996 YKYNKYGTLDYDD
+996 YKYNQYGTLDYDD

-1147 DYMNDYTN
+1147 YYMNDYTN

-1215 TVYNLSQSLETQII
+1215 TVYNLSQSLETQIT

-1299 TYKVKRMALQGFEGY
+1299 TYKVKRMALQGFGGY
-1314 INIGEKTNIAEINGY
+1314 INIGEKNNIAEINGY

-1348 NNTTVAGLIDVN
+1348 NNTTVAGLVDVN

-1399 PPDSDTPPDSN
+1399 PPDSN
-1410 TPIDSTNIISGC
+1410 TPIDSTNIIDGC
-1422 VWEDA
+1422 VWEDNN
-1427 KTGKASLG
+1427 K
-1435 NGIRDSG
+1435 NGIRDLG
-1442 EKRIAG
+1442 EEKIAG

-1523 VLTNNKEN
+1523 ILTNNKEN

-1554 TIFQAGFENGYDIEN
+1554 TIFQANLENGEYDLEKIKE
-1569 VDYDKSLNEAHVSKA
+1569 YDKNLNDKYVSDA
-1584 IDDWARV
+1584 IDDWGRV
-1591 EEVNKYS
+1591 KEVNEYS

-1644 TQKIKIEGRRG
+1644 TPKIEVTEVKG
-1655 GEKIENVD
+1655 GERIPNVD

-1701 AKGNEIKNV
+1701 ATKNV

-1716 STTKGIT
+1716 IATKGIT

-1742 ITYKMQINKLNDY
+1742 ITYKMQINEKNDDY

-1763 YAKGRTNSENKVE
+1763 YAKGRTNSGIKVE

-1843 EADNINNKYSNKGYL
+1843 EANNIN
-1858 DNEYLN
+1858 NEYLN
-1864 NNMLTISQ
+1864 HNMLTISQ

-1888 IVELENAVGRRMKTS
+1888 IVELENAVGRRMETS
-1903 IVGNFNPANDPV
+1903 IVGNFNPANNPV
-1915 ENDEAKAENVAVMPP
+1915 ENDEAKAEDVAVMPP

>member
-49 NQEDNLNWENETDFE
+49 NQEDNLNWGNETGFE
-64 VNREE
+64 VDPDNM
-69 IQGGG
+69 QSNG
-74 FQVPKIEGRA
+74 FEVPKVEGRA
-84 IYCTERDVTL
+84 IYCTERGVTL
-94 AMTSAMWRG
+94 AMNSNMYRG
-103 ESNEYTYYWSTP
+103 TNTAYSYYNWGP
-115 KVENIFNPAN
+115 KIVSNIFDPAN
-125 VDKEGRIWSKELSKN
+125 GNLWSRELTDT
-140 EIDAINSTGD
+140 EISAINNVKD
-150 FVNSLDSAIRTRG
+150 FGLLATIRTRG

-240 NEAIKYGKFKER
+240 NEAKAYRRFKNG
-252 VNNALSNDG
+252 VNKALSNG
-261 NYATNLTDVDNITS
+261 GSYATNLTDVDNITS

-283 KYIKVGP
+283 EYIKVGP
-290 YTMKYVNGKYLNEE
+290 YTMKYVNGKYKDEK

-322 IQNGNQKIKVNK
+322 IQNGNQKIKVEK
-334 IITDDK
+334 IITNDNER
-340 IANTKN
+340 NTKN

-395 TWMEAKGEECVKN
+395 TWMEAKGEKCVKN
-408 GISYQISEGSLEK
+408 GISYQISEDSLK
-421 KNRITRLKPNKDK
+421 KSNGKTKLKPDANK
-434 KIKFEA
+434 KIEFEA
-440 TFTQQLTEFNGEREL
+440 TFTQQLTEFNGERKL

-469 KEGSYYVSI
+469 KEGSYSI
-478 RKIGEG
+478 NMRKIYEDENGVEH
-484 GKGLEG
+484 GLEG
-490 AEFLINGVSYGTNED
+490 AEFLINGLLTYVSDKD
-505 GYIENEDGDILMEQ
+505 GYILRGHQ
-519 LINASGTETW
+519 VINASGTETW
-529 TVEEKSAPEGYITQP
+529 TVEEKSAPVGYIVQP

-570 SSNSNAKVTFN
+570 SSNSNAEVTFN
-581 KENKT
+581 KEDQT
-586 ITVQIKNIEKPD
+586 ITVQIKNIMA
-598 PNNPNDLL
+598 NPENSDDLL
-606 DTYEIKAKKVDEQGK
+606 DTYEIKAKKVNEQGN

-660 SEEEDHFK
+660 SEGEDHFK

-905 KTNSKASELET
+905 KANSKASELET

-1119 VVEVTTTSN
+1119 VVEVTTTNTKN
-1128 GNSLTT
+1128 GNSDKTV
-1134 PFNSKEK
+1134 FNGKTY
-1141 ALYYIK
+1141 ALDSIK
-1147 DYMNDYTN
+1147 DYINDYTN
-1155 AIKENNG
+1155 AIKDNNG

-1215 TVYNLSQSLETQII
+1215 TVYNLSQSLETQIT

-1249 GKNISNDKSS
+1249 GKNISKDKSS

-1348 NNTTVAGLIDVN
+1348 NNTTVAGLVDVN

-1392 DDGDDPT
+1392 TDDPT
-1399 PPDSDTPPDSN
+1399 PPDPDTPPDPN

-1422 VWEDA
+1422 VWEDNN
-1427 KTGKASLG
+1427 K

-1442 EKRIAG
+1442 EEKIAG
-1448 VKVALCTRE
+1448 VKVALCKKYERDDGTQQVAGDE
-1457 DKINDQLS
+1457 KLGWIKEYNDKLKLYNKEYIYKS
-1465 TGEKQVDWIQ
+1465 VGEYTTGEDG
-1475 RYNEK
+1475 
-1480 NYNKYTYKVVKEETT
+1480 TYSFEVKE
-1495 DQNGEYSFKD
+1495 S
-1505 VEKGDYYVLFGY
+1505 GDYYVLFGY

-1523 VLTNNKEN
+1523 VLTNDEDN
-1531 ETNKIL
+1531 ETYKVL
-1537 GKTGSNTKSY
+1537 VARRGKNEKSY

-1584 IDDWARV
+1584 IDDWDRV
-1591 EEVNKYS
+1591 KEVNKYS

-1701 AKGNEIKNV
+1701 ATKGNEIKNV

-1716 STTKGIT
+1716 SATKGIT
-1723 GGFIQLYL
+1723 GGLIHLYL
-1731 DEELMYGATIQ
+1731 DKELMYGATIQ
-1742 ITYKMQINKLNDY
+1742 ITYKMQINNLNDY

-1843 EADNINNKYSNKGYL
+1843 EADNINNA
-1858 DNEYLN
+1858 YLN

-1872 LITKEGA
+1872 LITKESA

-1888 IVELENAVGRRMKTS
+1888 IVELENAVGRRMETS

-1915 ENDEAKAENVAVMPP
+1915 ENDEAKAEDVAVMPP

-1937 YYILTIVIAGMLVV
+1937 YYVLTVVIAGMLVV

>member
-49 NQEDNLNWENETDFE
+49 NQEDNLNWGNETGFE
-64 VNREE
+64 VDPDNM
-69 IQGGG
+69 QSNG
-74 FQVPKIEGRA
+74 FEVPKVEGRA
-84 IYCTERDVTL
+84 IYCTKRGVTL
-94 AMTSAMWRG
+94 AMNSNMYRG
-103 ESNEYTYYWSTP
+103 TNTAYSYYNWGP
-115 KVENIFNPAN
+115 KIVSNIFDPAN
-125 VDKEGRIWSKELSKN
+125 GNLWSRKLTDT
-140 EIDAINSTGD
+140 EIRAINNVKD
-150 FVNSLDSAIRTRG
+150 FGLLATIRTRG

-203 TGGINVDNAETIIA
+203 TSGINVDNAETIIA

-240 NEAIKYGKFKER
+240 NEAKAYRRFKNG
-252 VNNALSNDG
+252 VNKALSNG
-261 NYATNLTDVDNITS
+261 GSYATNLTDVDNITS

-283 KYIKVGP
+283 EYIKVGP
-290 YTMKYVNGKYLNEE
+290 YTMKYVNGKYKDEK

-322 IQNGNQKIKVNK
+322 IQNGNQKIKVEK
-334 IITDDK
+334 IITNDNER
-340 IANTKN
+340 NTKN

-383 ELEADAKLYAHF
+383 ELEDDAKLYAHF
-395 TWMEAKGEECVKN
+395 TWMEAKGEKCVKN
-408 GISYQISEGSLEK
+408 GISYQISEDSLK
-421 KNRITRLKPNKDK
+421 KSNGKTKLKPDANNK
-434 KIKFEA
+434 IEFEA
-440 TFTQQLTEFNGEREL
+440 TFTQQLTEFNGERKL

-469 KEGSYYVSI
+469 KEGSYSI
-478 RKIGEG
+478 NMRKIDEKGD
-484 GKGLEG
+484 GLEG
-490 AEFLINGVSYGTNED
+490 AEFLINGLLTYVSDKD
-505 GYIENEDGDILMEQ
+505 GYILRSHQ
-519 LINASGTETW
+519 VINASGTETW

-570 SSNSNAKVTFN
+570 SANSNAKVTFN
-581 KENKT
+581 KENQT
-586 ITVQIKNIEKPD
+586 ITVQIKNIKANPENPD
-598 PNNPNDLL
+598 DLL
-606 DTYEIKAKKVDEQGK
+606 DTYEIKARKVNEQGN

-654 PILGLN
+654 PMLGLN
-660 SEEEDHFK
+660 SEGEDHFK

-893 NTQTNTE
+893 NTQTNTK

-905 KTNSKASELET
+905 KANSKASEYET
-916 NTGKNTIEG
+916 NTGRITIEG

-1048 IVGDMNDDEAWNKL
+1048 IVGDMNDNEAWNKL

-1141 ALYYIK
+1141 ALYNIK

-1155 AIKENNG
+1155 AIKDNNG

-1197 QSEYMGQRNL
+1197 QSEYIGQRNL

-1215 TVYNLSQSLETQII
+1215 TVYNLSQSLETQIT

-1249 GKNISNDKSS
+1249 GKNISKDKSS

-1314 INIGEKTNIAEINGY
+1314 VNIGEKTNIAEINGY

-1348 NNTTVAGLIDVN
+1348 NNTTVAGLVDVN

-1392 DDGDDPT
+1392 TDDPT
-1399 PPDSDTPPDSN
+1399 PPDPDTPPDPN

-1422 VWEDA
+1422 VWEDNN
-1427 KTGKASLG
+1427 K

-1442 EKRIAG
+1442 EEKIAG
-1448 VKVALCTRE
+1448 VKVALCTR
-1457 DKINDQLS
+1457 INDQLG

-1495 DQNGEYSFKD
+1495 DQNGEYRFKD
-1505 VEKGDYYVLFGY
+1505 VEKGYYYVLFGY

-1554 TIFQAGFENGYDIEN
+1554 TIFQANLENGEYDLEKIKE
-1569 VDYDKSLNEAHVSKA
+1569 YDKNLNDKYVSDA
-1584 IDDWARV
+1584 IDDWERV
-1591 EEVNKYS
+1591 KEVNEYS

-1644 TQKIKIEGRRG
+1644 TPKIEVTEVKG
-1655 GEKIENVD
+1655 GERIPNVD
-1663 LGLVERPITQ
+1663 LGLVERPKTQ

-1701 AKGNEIKNV
+1701 ATKGNETKNV

-1716 STTKGIT
+1716 SATKGIT
-1723 GGFIQLYL
+1723 GGLIHLYL
-1731 DEELMYGATIQ
+1731 DKELMYGATIQ
-1742 ITYKMQINKLNDY
+1742 ITYKMQINNLNDY

-1843 EADNINNKYSNKGYL
+1843 EADNINNA
-1858 DNEYLN
+1858 YLN

-1872 LITKEGA
+1872 LITKESA

-1888 IVELENAVGRRMKTS
+1888 IVELENAVGRRMETS

-1915 ENDEAKAENVAVMPP
+1915 ENDEAKAEDVAVMPP

-1937 YYILTIVIAGMLVV
+1937 YYVLTIVIAGMLVV

>member
-38 YKEIYSAMLNA
+38 YKEVYSAMLNA
-49 NQEDNLNWENETDFE
+49 NQEDNLNWGNETGFE
-64 VNREE
+64 VDPDN
-69 IQGGG
+69 IQSNG
-74 FQVPKIEGRA
+74 FEVPKVEGRA
-84 IYCTERDVTL
+84 IYCTERGVTL
-94 AMTSAMWRG
+94 AMNSNMYRG
-103 ESNEYTYYWSTP
+103 TNKAYSYYNWGP
-115 KVENIFNPAN
+115 KIVSNIFDPAN
-125 VDKEGRIWSKELSKN
+125 GMWSKTLTDD
-140 EIDAINSTGD
+140 EIEAINNVKD
-150 FVNSLDSAIRTRG
+150 FGLLATIRTRG

-192 RKQIVMWMLQI
+192 RKQIVMWMLI
-203 TGGINVDNAETIIA
+203 DGGVNTENAETIIER
-217 KLKLDGSKA
+217 LDIDGGKA
-226 EFVRSDIEAIKQLY
+226 QFVRDNVDAIKQLY
-240 NEAIKYGKFKER
+240 YEAIAYGKFKER

-275 EYYTSNSN
+275 EYYPSNS
-283 KYIKVGP
+283 KEYIKVGP
-290 YTMKYVNGKYLNEE
+290 YTMKYVNGKYKDEK

-334 IITDDK
+334 IITDDEVN
-340 IANTKN
+340 NTKN
-346 FRPCEES
+346 FKPCEES
-353 DPVSGLYVEHT
+353 HPVSGLYVEHT
-364 TDFMRPS
+364 KTAMKPS

-395 TWMEAKGEECVKN
+395 TWMEAKGEKCVKN
-408 GISYQISEGSLEK
+408 GISYQISEDSLK
-421 KNRITRLKPNKDK
+421 KSNGKTKLKPDANK
-434 KIKFEA
+434 KIEFEA
-440 TFTQQLTEFNGEREL
+440 TFTQQLTEFNGERKL

-469 KEGSYYVSI
+469 KEGSYSI
-478 RKIGEG
+478 NMRKIYEDENGVEH
-484 GKGLEG
+484 GLEG
-490 AEFLINGVSYGTNED
+490 AEFLINGLLTYVSDED
-505 GYIENEDGDILMEQ
+505 GYILRGQQI
-519 LINASGTETW
+519 INASGTETW
-529 TVEEKSAPEGYITQP
+529 TVEEKIAPAGYIVQP

-570 SSNSNAKVTFN
+570 SSNSNAEVTFN
-581 KENKT
+581 KEDQT
-586 ITVQIKNIEKPD
+586 ITVKIKNIK
-598 PNNPNDLL
+598 NPNPDNPDDLL
-606 DTYEIKAKKVDEQGK
+606 NTYKIKAKKVDEQGN
-621 GLAGAKFNI
+621 GLAGAKFKI

-654 PILGLN
+654 PTLLLN
-660 SEEEDHFK
+660 SEGEDHFK

-703 GITGIINVNAP
+703 GITIVNVNTP
-714 EGVTIELNGRG
+714 EGVIIGLSGSG
-725 EISIVIPNQK
+725 EISIVISNQK
-735 DIKLISIGGNVWEDA
+735 DIPLISIGGNVWEDA

-780 TEDMKLAELMPA
+780 TEDMKLAELMPD

-905 KTNSKASELET
+905 KANSKASELET

-996 YKYNKYGTLDYDD
+996 YKYNQYGTLDYDD

-1215 TVYNLSQSLETQII
+1215 TVYNLSQSLETQIT

-1348 NNTTVAGLIDVN
+1348 NNTTVAGLVDVN

-1392 DDGDDPT
+1392 TDDPT
-1399 PPDSDTPPDSN
+1399 PPDPDTPPDPN

-1505 VEKGDYYVLFGY
+1505 VKKGDYYVLFGY

-1523 VLTNNKEN
+1523 ILTNNKEN

-1554 TIFQAGFENGYDIEN
+1554 TIFQANLENGEYDLEEIKE
-1569 VDYDKSLNEAHVSKA
+1569 YDKNLNDKYVSDA
-1584 IDDWARV
+1584 IDDWDRV
-1591 EEVNKYS
+1591 KEVNEYS

-1644 TQKIKIEGRRG
+1644 TPKIEVTEVKG
-1655 GEKIENVD
+1655 GERIPNVD

-1701 AKGNEIKNV
+1701 ATKNV

-1716 STTKGIT
+1716 IATKGIT

-1742 ITYKMQINKLNDY
+1742 ITYKMQINEKNDDY

-1763 YAKGRTNSENKVE
+1763 YAKGRTNSGIKVE

-1843 EADNINNKYSNKGYL
+1843 EANNIN
-1858 DNEYLN
+1858 NEYLN
-1864 NNMLTISQ
+1864 HNMLTISQ

-1888 IVELENAVGRRMKTS
+1888 IVELENAVGRRMETS
-1903 IVGNFNPANDPV
+1903 IVGNFNPANNPV
-1915 ENDEAKAENVAVMPP
+1915 ENDEAKAEDVAVMPP

>member
-49 NQEDNLNWENETDFE
+49 NQEDNLNWGNETGFE
-64 VNREE
+64 VNPDN
-69 IQGGG
+69 IQSNG
-74 FQVPKIEGRA
+74 FEVPKVEGRA
-84 IYCTERDVTL
+84 IYCTQRDVTL

-103 ESNEYTYYWSTP
+103 ESSAYTYYWSTP
-115 KVENIFNPAN
+115 KVEDIFNPAN
-125 VDKEGRIWSKELSKN
+125 GNLWSRELTDT
-140 EIDAINSTGD
+140 EISAINN
-150 FVNSLDSAIRTRG
+150 VNNFGLPATIRTRG

-226 EFVRSDIEAIKQLY
+226 QFVRDNVDAIKQLY

-340 IANTKN
+340 ITNTKN
-346 FRPCEES
+346 FKPCEES

-421 KNRITRLKPNKDK
+421 ENEITRLKPNKDK

-440 TFTQQLTEFNGEREL
+440 AFTQQLTEFNGEREL

-469 KEGSYYVSI
+469 KEGSYSI
-478 RKIGEG
+478 NMRKIYEDENGVEH
-484 GKGLEG
+484 GLEG
-490 AEFLINGVSYGTNED
+490 AEFLINGLLTYVSDKD
-505 GYIENEDGDILMEQ
+505 GFILRSHQ
-519 LINASGTETW
+519 VINASGTETW

-570 SSNSNAKVTFN
+570 SANSNAKVTFN
-581 KENKT
+581 KENQT
-586 ITVQIKNIEKPD
+586 ITVQIKNIKANPENPD
-598 PNNPNDLL
+598 DLL
-606 DTYEIKAKKVDEQGK
+606 DTYEIKAKKVNEQGN

-649 ISGQT
+649 ISGQI

-660 SEEEDHFK
+660 SEGEDHFK

-780 TEDMKLAELMPA
+780 TEDMKLAELMPD

-816 GVDESKKYY
+816 GVCVDESKKYY

-905 KTNSKASELET
+905 KANSKASELET

-1014 SEWSEGLISQKIKEF
+1014 NEWSEGLISKKIKEF

-1048 IVGDMNDDEAWNKL
+1048 IVGDMNDNEAWNKL

-1119 VVEVTTTSN
+1119 VVEVTTTNTKN
-1128 GNSLTT
+1128 GNSDKTV
-1134 PFNSKEK
+1134 FNGKTY
-1141 ALYYIK
+1141 ALDSIK
-1147 DYMNDYTN
+1147 DYINDYTN
-1155 AIKENNG
+1155 AIKDNNG

-1215 TVYNLSQSLETQII
+1215 TVYNLSQSLETQIT

-1249 GKNISNDKSS
+1249 GKNISKDKSS

-1348 NNTTVAGLIDVN
+1348 NNTTVAGLVDVN

-1392 DDGDDPT
+1392 TDDGDDPT
-1399 PPDSDTPPDSN
+1399 PPDNPNNP
-1410 TPIDSTNIISGC
+1410 TPIDSTNTISGC
-1422 VWEDA
+1422 VWEDNN
-1427 KTGKASLG
+1427 K

-1442 EKRIAG
+1442 EEKIAG
-1448 VKVALCTRE
+1448 VKVALCKKYERDDGTQQVAGDE
-1457 DKINDQLS
+1457 KLGWIKEYNDKLKLYNKEYIYKS
-1465 TGEKQVDWIQ
+1465 VGEYTTGEDG
-1475 RYNEK
+1475 
-1480 NYNKYTYKVVKEETT
+1480 TYSFEVKE
-1495 DQNGEYSFKD
+1495 S
-1505 VEKGDYYVLFGY
+1505 GDYYVLFGY

-1523 VLTNNKEN
+1523 VLTNDEDN
-1531 ETNKIL
+1531 ETYKVL
-1537 GKTGSNTKSY
+1537 VERRGKNEKSY

-1644 TQKIKIEGRRG
+1644 TQKIKIEGRKN

-1716 STTKGIT
+1716 IATKGIT

-1742 ITYKMQINKLNDY
+1742 ITYKMQINEKNDDY

-1763 YAKGRTNSENKVE
+1763 YAKGRTNSGIKVE

-1797 GDWNSITDINEI
+1797 GDWNAITDINEI

-1843 EADNINNKYSNKGYL
+1843 EADNINNA
-1858 DNEYLN
+1858 YLN

-1872 LITKEGA
+1872 LITKESA

-1888 IVELENAVGRRMKTS
+1888 IVELENAVGRRMETS

-1915 ENDEAKAENVAVMPP
+1915 ENDEAKAEDVAVMPP

>member
-49 NQEDNLNWENETDFE
+49 NQEDNLNWGNETGFE
-64 VNREE
+64 VNPDN
-69 IQGGG
+69 IQSNG
-74 FQVPKIEGRA
+74 FEVPKVEGRA
-84 IYCTERDVTL
+84 IYCTQRDVTL

-103 ESNEYTYYWSTP
+103 ESSAYTYYWSTP
-115 KVENIFNPAN
+115 KVEDIFNPAN
-125 VDKEGRIWSKELSKN
+125 GNLWSRELTDT
-140 EIDAINSTGD
+140 EISAINN
-150 FVNSLDSAIRTRG
+150 VNNFGLPATIRTRG

-226 EFVRSDIEAIKQLY
+226 QFVRDNVDAIKQLY

-340 IANTKN
+340 ITNTKN
-346 FRPCEES
+346 FKPCEES

-383 ELEADAKLYAHF
+383 ELEDDAKLYAHF
-395 TWMEAKGEECVKN
+395 TWMEAKGEKCVKN
-408 GISYQISEGSLEK
+408 GISYQISEDSLK
-421 KNRITRLKPNKDK
+421 KSNGKTKLKPDANK
-434 KIKFEA
+434 KIEFEA
-440 TFTQQLTEFNGEREL
+440 TFTQQLTEFNGERKL

-469 KEGSYYVSI
+469 KEGSYSI
-478 RKIGEG
+478 NMRKIDEKGD
-484 GKGLEG
+484 GLEG
-490 AEFLINGVSYGTNED
+490 AEFLINGLLTYVSDKD
-505 GYIENEDGDILMEQ
+505 GYILRSHQ
-519 LINASGTETW
+519 VINASGTETW
-529 TVEEKSAPEGYITQP
+529 TVEEKSTPEGYITQP

-570 SSNSNAKVTFN
+570 SANSNAKVTFN
-581 KENKT
+581 KENQT
-586 ITVQIKNIEKPD
+586 ITVQIKNIKANPENPD
-598 PNNPNDLL
+598 DLL
-606 DTYEIKAKKVDEQGK
+606 DTYEIKAKKVNEQGN

-649 ISGQT
+649 ISGQI

-660 SEEEDHFK
+660 SEGEDHFK

-864 NIGTGRDNGNSGST
+864 NIGTGRDNGNSGNT

-905 KTNSKASELET
+905 KANSKASEYET
-916 NTGKNTIEG
+916 NTGRITIEG

-1014 SEWSEGLISQKIKEF
+1014 SEWSEGLISQKVKEF

-1048 IVGDMNDDEAWNKL
+1048 IVGDMNDNEAWNKL

-1141 ALYYIK
+1141 ALYNIK

-1155 AIKENNG
+1155 AIKDNNG

-1215 TVYNLSQSLETQII
+1215 TVYNLSQSLETQIT

-1348 NNTTVAGLIDVN
+1348 NNTTVAGLVDVN

-1392 DDGDDPT
+1392 TDDPT
-1399 PPDSDTPPDSN
+1399 PPDPDTPPDPN

-1505 VEKGDYYVLFGY
+1505 VKKGDYYVLFGY

-1523 VLTNNKEN
+1523 ILTNNKEN

-1537 GKTGSNTKSY
+1537 EKTGSNTKSY

-1554 TIFQAGFENGYDIEN
+1554 TIFQANLENGEYDLEKIKE
-1569 VDYDKSLNEAHVSKA
+1569 YDKNLNDKYVSDA
-1584 IDDWARV
+1584 IDDWERV
-1591 EEVNKYS
+1591 KEVNEYS

-1644 TQKIKIEGRRG
+1644 TPKIEVKEVKG
-1655 GEKIENVD
+1655 GERIPNVD

-1701 AKGNEIKNV
+1701 ATKGNEIKNV

-1716 STTKGIT
+1716 IATKGIT

-1742 ITYKMQINKLNDY
+1742 ITYKMQINEKNDDY

-1763 YAKGRTNSENKVE
+1763 YAKGRTNSGIKVE

-1843 EADNINNKYSNKGYL
+1843 EANNIN
-1858 DNEYLN
+1858 NEYLN
-1864 NNMLTISQ
+1864 HNMLTISQ

-1888 IVELENAVGRRMKTS
+1888 IVELENAVGRRMETS

-1937 YYILTIVIAGMLVV
+1937 YYVLTIVIAGMLVV

>member
-49 NQEDNLNWENETDFE
+49 NQEDNLNWGNETGFE
-64 VNREE
+64 VDPDNL
-69 IQGGG
+69 QSNG
-74 FQVPKIEGRA
+74 FEVPKVEGRA
-84 IYCTERDVTL
+84 IYCTERGVTL
-94 AMTSAMWRG
+94 AMNSNMYRG
-103 ESNEYTYYWSTP
+103 TNTAYSYYNWGP
-115 KVENIFNPAN
+115 KIVSNIFDPAN
-125 VDKEGRIWSKELSKN
+125 GNLWSRKLTDT
-140 EIDAINSTGD
+140 EIRAINNVKD
-150 FVNSLDSAIRTRG
+150 FGLLATIRTRG

-226 EFVRSDIEAIKQLY
+226 KFVRSDIEAIKQLY
-240 NEAIKYGKFKER
+240 NEAKAYRRFKNG
-252 VNNALSNDG
+252 VNKALSNG
-261 NYATNLTDVDNITS
+261 GSYATNLTDVDNMTS

-283 KYIKVGP
+283 EYIKVGP
-290 YTMKYVNGKYLNEE
+290 YTMKYVNGKYKDEK

-322 IQNGNQKIKVNK
+322 IQNGNQKIKVEK
-334 IITDDK
+334 IITNDNER
-340 IANTKN
+340 NTKN

-383 ELEADAKLYAHF
+383 ELEDDAKLYAHF
-395 TWMEAKGEECVKN
+395 TWMEAKGEKCVKN
-408 GISYQISEGSLEK
+408 GISYQISEDSLK
-421 KNRITRLKPNKDK
+421 KSNGKTKLKPDANNK
-434 KIKFEA
+434 IEFEA
-440 TFTQQLTEFNGEREL
+440 TFTQQLTEFNGERKL

-469 KEGSYYVSI
+469 KEGSYSI
-478 RKIGEG
+478 NMRKIDEKGD
-484 GKGLEG
+484 GLEG
-490 AEFLINGVSYGTNED
+490 AEFLINGLLTYVSDKD
-505 GYIENEDGDILMEQ
+505 GYILRSHQ
-519 LINASGTETW
+519 VINASGTETW

-570 SSNSNAKVTFN
+570 SANSNAKVTFN
-581 KENKT
+581 KENQT
-586 ITVQIKNIEKPD
+586 ITVQIKNIKANPENPD
-598 PNNPNDLL
+598 DLL
-606 DTYEIKAKKVDEQGK
+606 DTYEIKAKKVNEQGN

-654 PILGLN
+654 PMLELN
-660 SEEEDHFK
+660 SEGEDHFK

-714 EGVTIELNGRG
+714 EGVTIEINGRG

-735 DIKLISIGGNVWEDA
+735 NIKLISIGGNVWEDA

-757 GDGINSTT
+757 GDGINSTI

-905 KTNSKASELET
+905 KANSKASELET

-973 GYTLKKTSKGVAYVQ
+973 GYTLKKTSKGVTYVQ

-1029 IVANGHYP
+1029 IVANRHYP

-1048 IVGDMNDDEAWNKL
+1048 IVGDMNDNEAWNKL

-1119 VVEVTTTSN
+1119 VVEVTTTNTKN
-1128 GNSLTT
+1128 GNSDKTV
-1134 PFNSKEK
+1134 FNGKTY
-1141 ALYYIK
+1141 ALDSIK
-1147 DYMNDYTN
+1147 DYINDYTN
-1155 AIKENNG
+1155 AIKDNNG

-1215 TVYNLSQSLETQII
+1215 TVYNLSQSLETQIT

-1249 GKNISNDKSS
+1249 GKNISKDKSS

-1348 NNTTVAGLIDVN
+1348 NNTTVAGLVDVN

-1392 DDGDDPT
+1392 TDDPT
-1399 PPDSDTPPDSN
+1399 PPDHN

-1427 KTGKASLG
+1427 KTEKASLG

-1442 EKRIAG
+1442 EKGIAG
-1448 VKVALCTRE
+1448 VKVALCKKYERNDSTQQAAGDE
-1457 DKINDQLS
+1457 KLGWIKEYNDK
-1465 TGEKQVDWIQ
+1465 
-1475 RYNEK
+1475 RYNKEYIYK
-1480 NYNKYTYKVVKEETT
+1480 SVADEYTTGKDGKYSFEVKE
-1495 DQNGEYSFKD
+1495 S
-1505 VEKGDYYVLFGY
+1505 GDYYVLFGY

-1523 VLTNNKEN
+1523 VLTNDEDN

-1644 TQKIKIEGRRG
+1644 TQKIKIEGRKNG
-1655 GEKIENVD
+1655 KKIENVD

-1701 AKGNEIKNV
+1701 ATKGNETKNV

-1742 ITYKMQINKLNDY
+1742 ITYKMQINELNDY

-1763 YAKGRTNSENKVE
+1763 YAKGRTNSGIKVE

-1797 GDWNSITDINEI
+1797 GDWNAITDINEI

-1843 EADNINNKYSNKGYL
+1843 EADNINNA
-1858 DNEYLN
+1858 YLN

-1872 LITKEGA
+1872 LITKESA

-1888 IVELENAVGRRMKTS
+1888 IVELENAVGRRMETS

-1915 ENDEAKAENVAVMPP
+1915 ENDEAKAEDVAVMPP

-1937 YYILTIVIAGMLVV
+1937 YYVLTIVIAGMLVV

>member
-49 NQEDNLNWENETDFE
+49 NQEDNLNWGNETGFE
-64 VNREE
+64 VDPDN
-69 IQGGG
+69 IQSNG
-74 FQVPKIEGRA
+74 FEVPKVEGRA
-84 IYCTERDVTL
+84 IYCTQRDVTL

-103 ESNEYTYYWSTP
+103 ESSAYTYYWSTP
-115 KVENIFNPAN
+115 KVEDIFNPAN
-125 VDKEGRIWSKELSKN
+125 GNLWSRKLTDT
-140 EIDAINSTGD
+140 EISAINNANNFGLPAT
-150 FVNSLDSAIRTRG
+150 IRTRG

-192 RKQIVMWMLQI
+192 RKQIVMWMLI
-203 TGGINVDNAETIIA
+203 DGGVNTENAETIIER
-217 KLKLDGSKA
+217 LDIDGGKA
-226 EFVRSDIEAIKQLY
+226 QFVRDNVDAIKQLY
-240 NEAIKYGKFKER
+240 YEAIAYGKFKER

-275 EYYTSNSN
+275 EYYPSNS
-283 KYIKVGP
+283 KEYIKVGP
-290 YTMKYVNGKYLNEE
+290 YTMKYVNGKYKDEK

-334 IITDDK
+334 IITDDEVN
-340 IANTKN
+340 NTKN
-346 FRPCEES
+346 FKPCEES

-364 TDFMRPS
+364 KTAMKPS

-395 TWMEAKGEECVKN
+395 TWMEAKGEKCVKN
-408 GISYQISEGSLEK
+408 GISYQISEDSLK
-421 KNRITRLKPNKDK
+421 KSNGKTKLKPDANK
-434 KIKFEA
+434 KIEFEA
-440 TFTQQLTEFNGEREL
+440 TFTQQLTEFNGERKL

-469 KEGSYYVSI
+469 KEGSYSI
-478 RKIGEG
+478 NMRKIYEDENGVEH
-484 GKGLEG
+484 GLKG
-490 AEFLINGVSYGTNED
+490 AEFLINGLLTYVSDED
-505 GYIENEDGDILMEQ
+505 GYILRSHQ
-519 LINASGTETW
+519 VINASGTETW

-570 SSNSNAKVTFN
+570 SANSNAKVTFN
-581 KENKT
+581 KENQT
-586 ITVQIKNIEKPD
+586 ITVQIKNIKA
-598 PNNPNDLL
+598 NPENSDDLL
-606 DTYEIKAKKVDEQGK
+606 DTYEIKAKKVNEQGN

-649 ISGQT
+649 ISGQI

-660 SEEEDHFK
+660 SEGEDHFK

-864 NIGTGRDNGNSGST
+864 NIGTGRDNGNSGNT

-905 KTNSKASELET
+905 KANSKASEYET
-916 NTGKNTIEG
+916 NTGRITIEG

-1014 SEWSEGLISQKIKEF
+1014 SEWSEGLISQKVKEF

-1048 IVGDMNDDEAWNKL
+1048 IVGDMNDNEAWNKL

-1141 ALYYIK
+1141 ALYNIK

-1155 AIKENNG
+1155 AIKDNNG

-1215 TVYNLSQSLETQII
+1215 TVYNLSQSLETQIT

-1348 NNTTVAGLIDVN
+1348 NNTTVAGLVDVN

-1392 DDGDDPT
+1392 TDDPT
-1399 PPDSDTPPDSN
+1399 PPDPDTPPDPN
-1410 TPIDSTNIISGC
+1410 TPIDYTNIISGC

-1505 VEKGDYYVLFGY
+1505 VKKGDYYVLFGY

-1523 VLTNNKEN
+1523 ILTNNKEN

-1554 TIFQAGFENGYDIEN
+1554 TIFQANLENGEYDLEKIKE
-1569 VDYDKSLNEAHVSKA
+1569 YDKNLNDKYVSDA
-1584 IDDWARV
+1584 IDDWERV
-1591 EEVNKYS
+1591 KEVNEYS

-1644 TQKIKIEGRRG
+1644 TPKIEVTEVKG
-1655 GEKIENVD
+1655 GERIPNVD

-1701 AKGNEIKNV
+1701 ATKGNEIKNV

-1716 STTKGIT
+1716 IATKGIT

-1742 ITYKMQINKLNDY
+1742 IMYKMQINELKNY

-1763 YAKGRTNSENKVE
+1763 YAKGRTNSGIKVE

-1797 GDWNSITDINEI
+1797 GDWNAITDINEI

-1816 GENINNNLVNYRLKD
+1816 DENINNNLVNYRLKD

-1843 EADNINNKYSNKGYL
+1843 EADNINNKYLN
-1858 DNEYLN
+1858 NEYLN

-1888 IVELENAVGRRMKTS
+1888 IVELENAVGRRMETS

-1937 YYILTIVIAGMLVV
+1937 YYVLTIVIAGMLVV

>member
-49 NQEDNLNWENETDFE
+49 NQEDNLNWGNETGFE
-64 VNREE
+64 VDPDNL
-69 IQGGG
+69 QSNG
-74 FQVPKIEGRA
+74 FEVPKVEGRA
-84 IYCTERDVTL
+84 IYCTERGVTL
-94 AMTSAMWRG
+94 AMNSNMYRG
-103 ESNEYTYYWSTP
+103 TNTAYSYYNWGP
-115 KVENIFNPAN
+115 KIVSNIFDPAN
-125 VDKEGRIWSKELSKN
+125 GMWSKTLTDD
-140 EIDAINSTGD
+140 EIKAINNVKD
-150 FVNSLDSAIRTRG
+150 FGLLATIRTRG

-240 NEAIKYGKFKER
+240 NEAKAYRRFKNG
-252 VNNALSNDG
+252 VNKALSNG
-261 NYATNLTDVDNITS
+261 GSYATNLTDVDNITS

-283 KYIKVGP
+283 EYIKVGP
-290 YTMKYVNGKYLNEE
+290 YTMKYVNGKYKDEK

-322 IQNGNQKIKVNK
+322 IQNGNQKIKVEK
-334 IITDDK
+334 IITNDNER
-340 IANTKN
+340 NTKN
-346 FRPCEES
+346 FKPCEES

-395 TWMEAKGEECVKN
+395 TWMEAKGEKCVKN
-408 GISYQISEGSLEK
+408 GISYQISEDSLK
-421 KNRITRLKPNKDK
+421 KINGKTKLKPDANNK
-434 KIKFEA
+434 IEFEA
-440 TFTQQLTEFNGEREL
+440 TFTQQLTEFNGERKL

-469 KEGSYYVSI
+469 KEGSYSI
-478 RKIGEG
+478 NMRKIDEN

-490 AEFLINGVSYGTNED
+490 AEFLINGLLTYVSDKD
-505 GYIENEDGDILMEQ
+505 GYILRGHQ
-519 LINASGTETW
+519 VINASGTETW
-529 TVEEKSAPEGYITQP
+529 TVEEKSAPVGYIVQP

-570 SSNSNAKVTFN
+570 SSNSNAEVTFN
-581 KENKT
+581 KEDQT
-586 ITVQIKNIEKPD
+586 ITVQIKNIKANPENPD
-598 PNNPNDLL
+598 DLL
-606 DTYEIKAKKVDEQGK
+606 DTYEIKAKKVNEQGN

-660 SEEEDHFK
+660 SEGEDHFK

-905 KTNSKASELET
+905 KANSKASEYET
-916 NTGKNTIEG
+916 NTGRITIEG

-1048 IVGDMNDDEAWNKL
+1048 IVGDMNDNEAWNKL

-1141 ALYYIK
+1141 ALYNIK

-1155 AIKENNG
+1155 AIKDNNG

-1215 TVYNLSQSLETQII
+1215 TVYNLSQSLETQIT

-1249 GKNISNDKSS
+1249 GKNISKDKSS

-1299 TYKVKRMALQGFEGY
+1299 TYKVKRMTLQGFEGY

-1348 NNTTVAGLIDVN
+1348 NNTTVAGLVDVN

-1392 DDGDDPT
+1392 TDDPT
-1399 PPDSDTPPDSN
+1399 PPDPDTPPDSN

-1422 VWEDA
+1422 VWEDNN
-1427 KTGKASLG
+1427 K

-1442 EKRIAG
+1442 EDRIAG
-1448 VKVALCTRE
+1448 VKVALCKKYERNDSTQQAAGDE
-1457 DKINDQLS
+1457 KLGWIKEYNDKRYNKEYIYKSVADEYT
-1465 TGEKQVDWIQ
+1465 TGEDG
-1475 RYNEK
+1475 
-1480 NYNKYTYKVVKEETT
+1480 KYSFEVKE
-1495 DQNGEYSFKD
+1495 S
-1505 VEKGDYYVLFGY
+1505 GDYYVLFGY

-1554 TIFQAGFENGYDIEN
+1554 TIFQEGFENGYDIEN
-1569 VDYDKSLNEAHVSKA
+1569 VDYDKSLNKAHVSKA

-1621 QYGSDLMGRLV
+1621 QYGSNLMGGLV

-1644 TQKIKIEGRRG
+1644 TQKIKIEGRKN

-1663 LGLVERPITQ
+1663 LGLVERPKTQ

-1701 AKGNEIKNV
+1701 ATKGNETKNV

-1742 ITYKMQINKLNDY
+1742 ITYKMQINELNDY

-1763 YAKGRTNSENKVE
+1763 YAKGRTNSGIKVE

-1797 GDWNSITDINEI
+1797 GDWNAITDINEI

-1843 EADNINNKYSNKGYL
+1843 EADNINNA
-1858 DNEYLN
+1858 YLN

-1872 LITKEGA
+1872 LITKESA

-1888 IVELENAVGRRMKTS
+1888 IVELENAVGRRMETS

-1915 ENDEAKAENVAVMPP
+1915 ENDEAKAEDVAVMPP

-1937 YYILTIVIAGMLVV
+1937 YYVLTIVIAGMLVV

>member
-49 NQEDNLNWENETDFE
+49 NQEDNLNWGNETGFE
-64 VNREE
+64 VDPDNL
-69 IQGGG
+69 QSNG
-74 FQVPKIEGRA
+74 FEVPKVEGRA
-84 IYCTERDVTL
+84 IYCTERGVTL
-94 AMTSAMWRG
+94 AMNSNMYRG
-103 ESNEYTYYWSTP
+103 TNTAYSYYNWGP
-115 KVENIFNPAN
+115 KIVSNIFDPAN
-125 VDKEGRIWSKELSKN
+125 GNLWSRELTDT
-140 EIDAINSTGD
+140 EIGAINNVKD
-150 FVNSLDSAIRTRG
+150 FGLLATIRTRG

-226 EFVRSDIEAIKQLY
+226 KFVRSDIEAIKQLY
-240 NEAIKYGKFKER
+240 NEAKAYRRFKNG
-252 VNNALSNDG
+252 VNKALSNG
-261 NYATNLTDVDNITS
+261 GSYATNLTDVDNMTS

-283 KYIKVGP
+283 EYIKVGP
-290 YTMKYVNGKYLNEE
+290 YTMKYVNGKYKDEK

-322 IQNGNQKIKVNK
+322 IQNGNQKIKVEK
-334 IITDDK
+334 IITNDNER
-340 IANTKN
+340 NTKN

-383 ELEADAKLYAHF
+383 ELEDDAKLYAHF
-395 TWMEAKGEECVKN
+395 TWMEAKGEKCVKN
-408 GISYQISEGSLEK
+408 GISYQISEDSLK
-421 KNRITRLKPNKDK
+421 KSNGKTKLKPDANNK
-434 KIKFEA
+434 IEFEA
-440 TFTQQLTEFNGEREL
+440 TFTQQLTEFNGERKL

-469 KEGSYYVSI
+469 KEGSYSI
-478 RKIGEG
+478 NMRKIDEKGD
-484 GKGLEG
+484 GLEG
-490 AEFLINGVSYGTNED
+490 AEFLINGLLTYVSDKD
-505 GYIENEDGDILMEQ
+505 GYILRSHQ
-519 LINASGTETW
+519 VINASGTETW

-570 SSNSNAKVTFN
+570 SANSNAKVTFN
-581 KENKT
+581 KENQT
-586 ITVQIKNIEKPD
+586 ITVQIKNIKANPENPD
-598 PNNPNDLL
+598 DLL
-606 DTYEIKAKKVDEQGK
+606 DTYEIKAKKVNEQGN

-654 PILGLN
+654 PMLGLN
-660 SEEEDHFK
+660 SEGEDHFK

-780 TEDMKLAELMPA
+780 TEDMKLAELMPD

-905 KTNSKASELET
+905 KANSKASELET

-996 YKYNKYGTLDYDD
+996 YKYNQYGTLDYDD

-1215 TVYNLSQSLETQII
+1215 TVYNLSQSLETQIT

-1249 GKNISNDKSS
+1249 GKNISKDKSS

-1348 NNTTVAGLIDVN
+1348 NNTTVAGLVDVN

-1392 DDGDDPT
+1392 TDDPT
-1399 PPDSDTPPDSN
+1399 PPDPDTPPDPN

-1505 VEKGDYYVLFGY
+1505 VKKGDYYVLFGY

-1523 VLTNNKEN
+1523 ILTNNKEN

-1554 TIFQAGFENGYDIEN
+1554 TIFQANLENGEYDLEKIKE
-1569 VDYDKSLNEAHVSKA
+1569 YDKNLNDKYVSDA
-1584 IDDWARV
+1584 IDDWERV
-1591 EEVNKYS
+1591 KEVNEYS

-1644 TQKIKIEGRRG
+1644 TPKIEVTEVKG
-1655 GEKIENVD
+1655 GERIPNVD

-1701 AKGNEIKNV
+1701 ATKGNEIKNV

-1716 STTKGIT
+1716 IATKGIT

-1742 ITYKMQINKLNDY
+1742 IMYKMQINELKNY

-1763 YAKGRTNSENKVE
+1763 YAKGRTNSGIKVE

-1797 GDWNSITDINEI
+1797 GDWNAITDINEI

-1816 GENINNNLVNYRLKD
+1816 DENINNNLVNYRLKD

-1838 TISKI
+1838 TICKI
-1843 EADNINNKYSNKGYL
+1843 ERPNNTEDKEAYL
-1858 DNEYLN
+1858 NNAYLN

-1937 YYILTIVIAGMLVV
+1937 YYVLTVVIAGMLVV